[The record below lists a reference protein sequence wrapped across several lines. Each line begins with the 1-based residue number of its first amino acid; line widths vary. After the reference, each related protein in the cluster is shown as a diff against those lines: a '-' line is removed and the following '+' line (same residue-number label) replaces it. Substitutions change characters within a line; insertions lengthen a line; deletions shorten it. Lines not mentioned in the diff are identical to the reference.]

1 MTSPR
6 FLVGIDLGTTNTVVA
21 FCEITDNLEQSN
33 VTLFDI
39 DQLIGPGEV
48 VRKPLLPSFRYH
60 PADGQISPSDL
71 ILPWESVRTEGDID
85 NVIVGEWARELGA
98 KVEGRQVSS
107 AKSWLSHQAVDRR
120 SEILPWAGAADV
132 EKVSPVTASASYLN
146 HIRQSW
152 NYRHPS
158 NKLEDQDVVVTVP
171 ASFDETAR
179 KLTLEAAEQA
189 GLGKIVLLEEPQAV
203 CYDWYARHQ
212 HTASEEL
219 KTLPLI
225 LVCDVGGGT
234 TDLSLIEA
242 KFDSDELALDRIG
255 VGEHLMLGGDNL
267 DLALAH
273 LAEQRFS
280 QSKKLNA
287 ANLTKL
293 IQQTRKAKE
302 NLLSA
307 NAPDEVKITMLGSG
321 SKLLGGTKS
330 VQLSKQEVHQIALDG
345 FFPLSGFE
353 EVPDKRRS
361 AVVEFGL
368 PYVADPAV
376 SKHIAEFLTQ
386 HQQVSY
392 AALNRANK
400 LNLESNQ
407 DLESNQ
413 NLESNQYLENGEGTE
428 KPAIPVG
435 LLLNGGVFNSE
446 LVTERITQLL
456 ENWKGTPIT
465 VLDNP
470 HPDWSVALGAVAF
483 GKARRGAQLKIGGGA
498 ARSYFLHLPEKNK
511 MGKALCLLA
520 KGTEEGHEIRLSGR
534 RFSLTLGEPVKFNL
548 LTSTH
553 DSFGNTN
560 SGSNA
565 SIQNGMMVDVD
576 PDIFAPLPPYIST
589 LESEGATLQANQK
602 ERVEVQLACQLTEVG
617 TLKMECV
624 STEDDST
631 ENDSKR
637 WKLEFEVR
645 NQQADDQENS
655 SFHPN
660 LEECKTLIS
669 RIYSGNKKSAE
680 GKEIKTLPKD
690 LERKLGKREEWDFA
704 TLRQLFDAFSQG
716 RKRRRRSEQHEK
728 NWLRLAGFS
737 MRPGFGDP
745 TDSWR
750 IEQIW
755 SLYQQSIQF
764 KNHQG
769 WTDWWVFW
777 RRVAGGLSQEQQET
791 ILADIAKYLHPGAMK
806 NPQSA
811 KAAQDMGY
819 ESMVRLSASLENLD
833 VEDKVLLATWYLS
846 KAMNHNQFEQAHWWA
861 LGRLASR
868 TPLYGSQHNAIPR
881 EQIEQWLP
889 KLLEL
894 NWQKEQMIA
903 FAVVMMCRKTGD
915 RLFDVSD
922 DYREQVRSKLK
933 QSKVPESWISLV
945 EEVKEL
951 SESESKRVFGDAL
964 PSGLTLISS

>member
-1 MTSPR
+1 MASPR

-21 FCEITDNLEQSN
+21 YCEITDNLEQSE
-33 VTLFDI
+33 VSLFDI

-60 PADGQISPSDL
+60 PSIGQISPSDL
-71 ILPWESVRTEGDID
+71 TLPWENEPVSGDIS

-107 AKSWLSHQAVDRR
+107 AKSWLSHQAVDR
-120 SEILPWAGAADV
+120 SSDILPWAGAQDV
-132 EKVSPVTASASYLN
+132 DKVSPVIASASYLN
-146 HIRQSW
+146 HIRQAW

-179 KLTLEAAEQA
+179 KLTLEAAELA
-189 GLGKIVLLEEPQAV
+189 GLKKIVLLEEPQAV

-212 HTASEEL
+212 QTAADEL
-219 KTLPLI
+219 KELPLI

-242 KFDSDELALDRIG
+242 SFSSQDELALDRIG

-273 LAEQRFS
+273 LAESRFN
-280 QSKKLNA
+280 QSKKLTA
-287 ANLTKL
+287 ASLTKL

-307 NAPDEVKITMLGSG
+307 SAPEEVKITMLGSG

-330 VQLSKQEVHQIALDG
+330 IGLSKQEVHQIALDG
-345 FFPLSGFE
+345 FFPLSDFS

-376 SKHIAEFLTQ
+376 SKHVAEFLTQ
-386 HQQVSY
+386 HQQVSR
-392 AALNRANK
+392 AALG
-400 LNLESNQ
+400 LE
-407 DLESNQ
+407 DDKQ
-413 NLESNQYLENGEGTE
+413 N
-428 KPAIPVG
+428 AIPVG

-446 LVTERITQLL
+446 LVTERVTTLL
-456 ENWKGTPIT
+456 SDWRGAPVT

-498 ARSYFLHLPEKNK
+498 ARSYFLHLQEKNK

-534 RFSLTLGEPVKFNL
+534 RFSLTLGEPVRFNL

-553 DSFGNTN
+553 DTLTNNT
-560 SGSNA
+560 A
-565 SIQNGMMVDVD
+565 IQNGVMVDVD
-576 PDIFAPLPPYIST
+576 PDLFAPLPPYITT
-589 LESEGATLQANQK
+589 LEGEGAELKANQK

-624 STEDDST
+624 SAED
-631 ENDSKR
+631 DSKR
-637 WKLEFEVR
+637 WELEFEVR
-645 NQQADDQENS
+645 NKQTDDSEQVKL
-655 SFHPN
+655 HPKLN
-660 LEECKTLIS
+660 ECKELIA
-669 RIYSGNKKSAE
+669 RLYSGNKKSAE
-680 GKEIKTLPKD
+680 SKEIKTLAKD
-690 LERKLGKREEWDFA
+690 LEKKLGKRDEWDFT
-704 TLRQLFDAFSQG
+704 TLRQLFDTFAQG

-728 NWLRLAGFS
+728 NWLRLAGFAL
-737 MRPGFGDP
+737 RPGFGDP

-750 IEQIW
+750 IEQVW
-755 SLYQQSIQF
+755 GLYQQNIQF

-777 RRVAGGLSQEQQET
+777 RRIAGGLSQEQQET

-819 ESMVRLSASLENLD
+819 ESMVRLSASLEHLE
-833 VEDKVLLATWYLS
+833 VEDKVLLATWFLS
-846 KAMNHNQFEQAHWWA
+846 KAINHNQFEQAHWWA
-861 LGRLASR
+861 MGRLASR
-868 TPLYGSQHNAIPR
+868 TPLYGSQHNVIPR
-881 EQIEQWLP
+881 EQAEQWLP
-889 KLLEL
+889 KLLEQ
-894 NWQKEQMIA
+894 NWQKEPMIA
-903 FAVVMMCRKTGD
+903 FAAVMICRKTGD
-915 RLFDVSD
+915 RLFDISD
-922 DYREQVRSKLK
+922 DYREQVLTKLK
-933 QSKVPESWISLV
+933 QSKVPESWVSLV

-951 SESESKRVFGDAL
+951 SESESKRIFGDAL
-964 PSGLTLISS
+964 PSGLTLVNN

>member
-1 MTSPR
+1 MASPR

-21 FCEITDNLEQSN
+21 YCEITDNLEQSE
-33 VTLFDI
+33 VSLFDI

-60 PADGQISPSDL
+60 PAIGQISPSDL
-71 ILPWESVRTEGDID
+71 TLPWENEPVSGDIS

-107 AKSWLSHQAVDRR
+107 AKSWLSHQAVDR
-120 SEILPWAGAADV
+120 SSDILPWAGAQDV
-132 EKVSPVTASASYLN
+132 DKVSPVIASASYLN
-146 HIRQSW
+146 HIRQAW

-179 KLTLEAAEQA
+179 KLTLEAAELA
-189 GLGKIVLLEEPQAV
+189 GLKKIVLLEEPQAV

-212 HTASEEL
+212 QTAADEL
-219 KTLPLI
+219 KELPLI

-242 KFDSDELALDRIG
+242 SFSSQNELALDRIG

-273 LAEQRFS
+273 LAESRFN
-280 QSKKLNA
+280 QSKKLTA
-287 ANLTKL
+287 ASLTKL

-307 NAPDEVKITMLGSG
+307 SAPEEVKITMLGSG

-330 VQLSKQEVHQIALDG
+330 IGLSKQEVHQIALDG
-345 FFPLSGFE
+345 FFPLSDFS

-376 SKHIAEFLTQ
+376 SKHVAEFLTQ
-386 HQQVSY
+386 HQQVSR
-392 AALNRANK
+392 AALGIEDDK
-400 LNLESNQ
+400 
-407 DLESNQ
+407 Q
-413 NLESNQYLENGEGTE
+413 N
-428 KPAIPVG
+428 AIPVG

-446 LVTERITQLL
+446 LVTERVTTLL
-456 ENWKGTPIT
+456 SDWRGAPVT

-483 GKARRGAQLKIGGGA
+483 GKARRGAQLRIGGGA
-498 ARSYFLHLPEKNK
+498 ARSYFLHLQEKNK

-534 RFSLTLGEPVKFNL
+534 RFSLTLGEPVRFNL

-553 DSFGNTN
+553 DTLTNNT
-560 SGSNA
+560 A
-565 SIQNGMMVDVD
+565 IQNGVMVDVD
-576 PDIFAPLPPYIST
+576 PDLFAPLPPYITT
-589 LESEGATLQANQK
+589 LEGEGAELQANQK

-624 STEDDST
+624 SAED
-631 ENDSKR
+631 DSKR
-637 WKLEFEVR
+637 WELEFEVR
-645 NQQADDQENS
+645 NKQTDDSEQVKL
-655 SFHPN
+655 HPKLN
-660 LEECKTLIS
+660 ECKELIA
-669 RIYSGNKKSAE
+669 RLYSGNKKSAE
-680 GKEIKTLPKD
+680 SKEIKTLAKD
-690 LERKLGKREEWDFA
+690 LEKKLGKRDEWDFT
-704 TLRQLFDAFSQG
+704 TLRQLFDTFAQG

-728 NWLRLAGFS
+728 NWLRLAGFAL
-737 MRPGFGDP
+737 RPGFGDP

-750 IEQIW
+750 IEQVW
-755 SLYQQSIQF
+755 GLYQQNIQF

-777 RRVAGGLSQEQQET
+777 RRIAGGLSQEQQET

-819 ESMVRLSASLENLD
+819 ESMVRLAASLEHLE
-833 VEDKVLLATWYLS
+833 VEDKVLLATWFLS
-846 KAMNHNQFEQAHWWA
+846 KAINHNQFEQAHWWA
-861 LGRLASR
+861 MGRLASR
-868 TPLYGSQHNAIPR
+868 TPLYGSQHNVIPR
-881 EQIEQWLP
+881 EQAEQWLP
-889 KLLEL
+889 KLLEQ
-894 NWQKEQMIA
+894 NWQKEPMIA
-903 FAVVMMCRKTGD
+903 FAAVMICRKTGD
-915 RLFDVSD
+915 RLFDISD
-922 DYREQVRSKLK
+922 DYREQVLTKLK
-933 QSKVPESWISLV
+933 QSKVPESWVSLV

-951 SESESKRVFGDAL
+951 SESESKRIFGDAL
-964 PSGLTLISS
+964 PSGLTLVNN

>member
-1 MTSPR
+1 MASPR

-21 FCEITDNLEQSN
+21 YCEITDNLEQSK
-33 VTLFDI
+33 VSLFDI

-60 PADGQISPSDL
+60 PAQGQISSSDL
-71 ILPWESVRTEGDID
+71 TLPWESQPVSGDIK

-107 AKSWLSHQAVDRR
+107 AKSWLSHQAVDR
-120 SEILPWAGAADV
+120 SSDILPWAGAQDV
-132 EKVSPVTASASYLN
+132 DKVSPVIASASYLN
-146 HIRQSW
+146 HIRQAW

-179 KLTLEAAEQA
+179 KLTLEAAELA
-189 GLGKIVLLEEPQAV
+189 GLKKIVLLEEPQAV

-212 HTASEEL
+212 QTAADEL
-219 KTLPLI
+219 KDLPLI

-242 KFDSDELALDRIG
+242 KFKQSNDSESELALDRIG

-273 LAEQRFS
+273 LAESRFN
-280 QSKKLNA
+280 QNKKLTA
-287 ANLTKL
+287 ASLTKL

-302 NLLSA
+302 NLLSS
-307 NAPDEVKITMLGSG
+307 NAPEEVKITMLGSG

-330 VQLSKQEVHQIALDG
+330 IALSKQEVHQIALDG
-345 FFPLSGFE
+345 FFPLSEFN

-376 SKHIAEFLTQ
+376 SKHVAEFLTQ
-386 HQQVSY
+386 HQQVSRS
-392 AALNRANK
+392 ALGIEDEK
-400 LNLESNQ
+400 
-407 DLESNQ
+407 Q
-413 NLESNQYLENGEGTE
+413 N
-428 KPAIPVG
+428 AIPVG
-435 LLLNGGVFNSE
+435 LLLNGGVFNSD
-446 LVTERITQLL
+446 LVTERVTTLL
-456 ENWKGTPIT
+456 SDWRGAPVT

-498 ARSYFLHLPEKNK
+498 ARSYFLHLQEKNK

-534 RFSLTLGEPVKFNL
+534 RFSLTLGEPVRFNL

-553 DSFGNTN
+553 DTLTNNT
-560 SGSNA
+560 A
-565 SIQNGMMVDVD
+565 IQNGVMVDVD
-576 PDIFAPLPPYIST
+576 PDLFVPLPPYITT
-589 LESEGATLQANQK
+589 LEGEGAELHANQK

-624 STEDDST
+624 SAEDDT
-631 ENDSKR
+631 KR
-637 WKLEFEVR
+637 WALEFEVR
-645 NQQADDQENS
+645 NKQADDNEDVQL
-655 SFHPN
+655 HPKLN
-660 LEECKTLIS
+660 ECKELVA
-669 RIYSGNKKSAE
+669 RLYSGNKKSADS
-680 GKEIKTLPKD
+680 KEIKTLAKD
-690 LERKLGKREEWDFA
+690 LEKKLGKRDEWDFT
-704 TLRQLFDAFSQG
+704 TLRQLFDVFAQG

-728 NWLRLAGFS
+728 NWLRLAGFAL
-737 MRPGFGDP
+737 RPGFGDP

-755 SLYQQSIQF
+755 GLYQQNIQF

-777 RRVAGGLSQEQQET
+777 RRIAGGLNQEQQET

-819 ESMVRLSASLENLD
+819 ESMVRLSASLENLE
-833 VEDKVLLATWYLS
+833 VEDKVLLATWFLS
-846 KAMNHNQFEQAHWWA
+846 KAINHNQFQQAHWWA
-861 LGRLASR
+861 MGRLASR
-868 TPLYGSQHNAIPR
+868 TPLYGSQHSVIPR
-881 EQIEQWLP
+881 EQAEQWLP
-889 KLLEL
+889 KLLEQ
-894 NWQKEQMIA
+894 NWQKEPMIA
-903 FAVVMMCRKTGD
+903 FAAVMICRKTGD
-915 RLFDVSD
+915 RLFDISD
-922 DYREQVRSKLK
+922 DYREQVLAKLK
-933 QSKVPESWISLV
+933 QSKVPESWVSLV

-951 SESESKRVFGDAL
+951 SDSESKRVFGDAL
-964 PSGLTLISS
+964 PSGLTLVHH

>member
-1 MTSPR
+1 MASPR

-21 FCEITDNLEQSN
+21 YCEITDNLEQSE
-33 VTLFDI
+33 VSLFDI

-60 PADGQISPSDL
+60 PAVGQISPSDL
-71 ILPWESVRTEGDID
+71 TLPWDNEPVAGDIN

-107 AKSWLSHQAVDRR
+107 AKSWLSHQAVNRNSD
-120 SEILPWAGAADV
+120 ILPWAGAQDV
-132 EKVSPVTASASYLN
+132 DKVSPVIASASYLN
-146 HIRQSW
+146 HIRQAW

-179 KLTLEAAEQA
+179 KLTLEAAELA
-189 GLGKIVLLEEPQAV
+189 GLKKIVLLEEPQAV

-212 HTASEEL
+212 QTAADEL
-219 KTLPLI
+219 KDLPLI

-242 KFDSDELALDRIG
+242 KFTHDDLALDRIG

-273 LAEQRFS
+273 LAESRFS
-280 QSKKLNA
+280 QNKKLTA
-287 ANLTKL
+287 ASLTKL

-302 NLLSA
+302 NLLSTS
-307 NAPDEVKITMLGSG
+307 APDEVKITMLGSG

-330 VQLSKQEVHQIALDG
+330 IALSKQEVHQIALDG
-345 FFPLSGFE
+345 FFPLSDFS

-376 SKHIAEFLTQ
+376 SKHVAEFLTQ
-386 HQQVSY
+386 HQQVSR
-392 AALNRANK
+392 AALGIEDDK
-400 LNLESNQ
+400 
-407 DLESNQ
+407 Q
-413 NLESNQYLENGEGTE
+413 N
-428 KPAIPVG
+428 AIPVG
-435 LLLNGGVFNSE
+435 LLLNGGVFNSD
-446 LVTERITQLL
+446 LVTERVTTLL
-456 ENWKGTPIT
+456 SDWRGAPVT

-498 ARSYFLHLPEKNK
+498 ARSYFLHLQEKNNL
-511 MGKALCLLA
+511 GKALCLLA

-534 RFSLTLGEPVKFNL
+534 RFSLTLGEPVRFNL

-553 DSFGNTN
+553 DTLTNNT
-560 SGSNA
+560 A
-565 SIQNGMMVDVD
+565 IQNGVMVDVD
-576 PDIFAPLPPYIST
+576 PDLFAPLPPYITT
-589 LESEGATLQANQK
+589 LEGKGAELQANQK

-624 STEDDST
+624 SAED
-631 ENDSKR
+631 DSKR
-637 WKLEFEVR
+637 WELEFEVR
-645 NQQADDQENS
+645 NKQTDDSEQVKL
-655 SFHPN
+655 HPKLN
-660 LEECKTLIS
+660 ECKELIA
-669 RIYSGNKKSAE
+669 RLYSGNKKSAE
-680 GKEIKTLPKD
+680 GNEIKTLAKD
-690 LERKLGKREEWDFA
+690 LEKKLGKRDEWEFT
-704 TLRQLFDAFSQG
+704 TLRQLFDTFAQG

-728 NWLRLAGFS
+728 NWLRLAGFAL
-737 MRPGFGDP
+737 RPGFGDP

-750 IEQIW
+750 IEQVW
-755 SLYQQSIQF
+755 GLYQQNIQF

-777 RRVAGGLSQEQQET
+777 RRIAGGLSQEQQET

-811 KAAQDMGY
+811 KAAQEMGY
-819 ESMVRLSASLENLD
+819 ESMVRLSASLEHLE
-833 VEDKVLLATWYLS
+833 VEDKVLLATWFLS
-846 KAMNHNQFEQAHWWA
+846 KAINQNQFEQAHWWA
-861 LGRLASR
+861 MGRLASR
-868 TPLYGSQHNAIPR
+868 TPLYGSQHNVIPR
-881 EQIEQWLP
+881 EQAEQWLP
-889 KLLEL
+889 KLLEQ
-894 NWQKEQMIA
+894 NWLKEPMIA
-903 FAVVMMCRKTGD
+903 FAAVMICRKTGD
-915 RLFDVSD
+915 RLFDISD
-922 DYREQVRSKLK
+922 DYREQVLTKLK
-933 QSKVPESWISLV
+933 QSKVPESWVSLV

-964 PSGLTLISS
+964 PSGLTLVHH

>member
-1 MTSPR
+1 MASPR

-21 FCEITDNLEQSN
+21 YCEITDNLEQSE
-33 VTLFDI
+33 VSLFDI

-60 PADGQISPSDL
+60 PAVGQISPSDL
-71 ILPWESVRTEGDID
+71 TLPWDNEPVAGDIN

-107 AKSWLSHQAVDRR
+107 AKSWLSHQAVDRN
-120 SEILPWAGAADV
+120 SDILPWAGAQDV
-132 EKVSPVTASASYLN
+132 DKVSPVIASASYLN
-146 HIRQSW
+146 HIRQAW

-179 KLTLEAAEQA
+179 KLTLEAAELA
-189 GLGKIVLLEEPQAV
+189 GLKKIVLLEEPQAV

-212 HTASEEL
+212 QTAANEL
-219 KTLPLI
+219 KDLPLI

-242 KFDSDELALDRIG
+242 KFTHDDLALDRIG

-273 LAEQRFS
+273 LAESRFS
-280 QSKKLNA
+280 QNKKLTA
-287 ANLTKL
+287 ASLTKL

-302 NLLSA
+302 NLLSTS
-307 NAPDEVKITMLGSG
+307 APDEVKITMLGSG

-330 VQLSKQEVHQIALDG
+330 IALSKQEVHQIALDG
-345 FFPLSGFE
+345 FFPLSDFS

-376 SKHIAEFLTQ
+376 SKHVAEFLTQ
-386 HQQVSY
+386 HQQVSR
-392 AALNRANK
+392 AALGIEDDK
-400 LNLESNQ
+400 
-407 DLESNQ
+407 Q
-413 NLESNQYLENGEGTE
+413 N
-428 KPAIPVG
+428 AIPVG
-435 LLLNGGVFNSE
+435 LLLNGGVFNSD
-446 LVTERITQLL
+446 LVTERVTTLL
-456 ENWKGTPIT
+456 SDWRGAPVT

-498 ARSYFLHLPEKNK
+498 ARSYFLHLQEKNK

-534 RFSLTLGEPVKFNL
+534 RFSLTLGEPVRFNL

-553 DSFGNTN
+553 DTLTNNT
-560 SGSNA
+560 A
-565 SIQNGMMVDVD
+565 IQNGVMVDVD
-576 PDIFAPLPPYIST
+576 PDLFAPLPPYITT
-589 LESEGATLQANQK
+589 LEGEGAELQANQK
-602 ERVEVQLACQLTEVG
+602 ERIEVQLACQLTEVG

-624 STEDDST
+624 SAEDDK
-631 ENDSKR
+631 KR
-637 WKLEFEVR
+637 WELEFEVR
-645 NQQADDQENS
+645 NKQTDDSEQVNL
-655 SFHPN
+655 HPKLN
-660 LEECKTLIS
+660 ECKELIA
-669 RIYSGNKKSAE
+669 RLYSGNKKSAE
-680 GKEIKTLPKD
+680 GNEIKTLAKD
-690 LERKLGKREEWDFA
+690 LEKKLGKRDEWDFT
-704 TLRQLFDAFSQG
+704 TLRQLFDTFAQG

-728 NWLRLAGFS
+728 NWLRLAGFAL
-737 MRPGFGDP
+737 RPGFGDP

-750 IEQIW
+750 IEQVW
-755 SLYQQSIQF
+755 GLYQQNIQF

-777 RRVAGGLSQEQQET
+777 RRIAGGLSQEQQET

-811 KAAQDMGY
+811 KAAQEMGY
-819 ESMVRLSASLENLD
+819 ESMVRLSASLEHLE
-833 VEDKVLLATWYLS
+833 VEDKVLLATWFLS
-846 KAMNHNQFEQAHWWA
+846 KAINQNQFEQAHWWA
-861 LGRLASR
+861 MGRLASR
-868 TPLYGSQHNAIPR
+868 TPLYGSQHNVIPR
-881 EQIEQWLP
+881 EQAEQWLP
-889 KLLEL
+889 KLLEQ
-894 NWQKEQMIA
+894 NWLKEPMIA
-903 FAVVMMCRKTGD
+903 FAAVMICRKTGD
-915 RLFDVSD
+915 RLFDISD
-922 DYREQVRSKLK
+922 DYREQVLTKLK
-933 QSKVPESWISLV
+933 QSKVPESWVSLV

-964 PSGLTLISS
+964 PSGLTLVHH

>member
-1 MTSPR
+1 MASPR

-21 FCEITDNLEQSN
+21 YCEITDNLEQSE
-33 VTLFDI
+33 VSLFDI

-60 PADGQISPSDL
+60 PAVGQISPSDL
-71 ILPWESVRTEGDID
+71 TLPWDNEPVAGDIN

-107 AKSWLSHQAVDRR
+107 AKSWLSHQAVDRN
-120 SEILPWAGAADV
+120 SDILPWAGAQDV
-132 EKVSPVTASASYLN
+132 DKVSPVIASASYLN
-146 HIRQSW
+146 HIRQAW

-179 KLTLEAAEQA
+179 KLTLEAAELA
-189 GLGKIVLLEEPQAV
+189 GLKKIVLLEEPQAV

-212 HTASEEL
+212 QTAADEL
-219 KTLPLI
+219 KDLPLI

-242 KFDSDELALDRIG
+242 KFTNSDLALDRIG

-273 LAEQRFS
+273 LAESRFN
-280 QSKKLNA
+280 QNKKLTA
-287 ANLTKL
+287 ASLTKL

-307 NAPDEVKITMLGSG
+307 SAPDEVKITMLGSG

-330 VQLSKQEVHQIALDG
+330 IALSKQEVHQIALDG
-345 FFPLSGFE
+345 FFPLSDFS

-376 SKHIAEFLTQ
+376 SKHVAEFLTQ
-386 HQQVSY
+386 HQQVSR
-392 AALNRANK
+392 AALGIEDDK
-400 LNLESNQ
+400 
-407 DLESNQ
+407 Q
-413 NLESNQYLENGEGTE
+413 N
-428 KPAIPVG
+428 AIPVG
-435 LLLNGGVFNSE
+435 LLLNGGVFNSD
-446 LVTERITQLL
+446 LVTERVTTLL
-456 ENWKGTPIT
+456 SDWRGAPVT

-483 GKARRGAQLKIGGGA
+483 GKARRGTQLKIGGGA
-498 ARSYFLHLPEKNK
+498 ARSYFLHLQEKNK

-534 RFSLTLGEPVKFNL
+534 RFSLTLGEPVRFNL

-553 DSFGNTN
+553 DTLTNNT
-560 SGSNA
+560 A
-565 SIQNGMMVDVD
+565 IQNGVMVDVD
-576 PDIFAPLPPYIST
+576 PDLFAPLPPYITT
-589 LESEGATLQANQK
+589 LEGEGAELQANQK

-624 STEDDST
+624 SAED
-631 ENDSKR
+631 DSKR
-637 WKLEFEVR
+637 WELEFEVR
-645 NQQADDQENS
+645 NKQTDDSEQVKL
-655 SFHPN
+655 HPKLN
-660 LEECKTLIS
+660 ECKELIA
-669 RIYSGNKKSAE
+669 RLYSGNKKSAE
-680 GKEIKTLPKD
+680 GKEIKTLAKD
-690 LERKLGKREEWDFA
+690 LEKKLGKRDEWDFT
-704 TLRQLFDAFSQG
+704 TLRQLFDTFAQG

-728 NWLRLAGFS
+728 NWLRLAGFAL
-737 MRPGFGDP
+737 RPGFGDP

-750 IEQIW
+750 IEQVW
-755 SLYQQSIQF
+755 GLYQQNIQF

-777 RRVAGGLSQEQQET
+777 RRIAGGLSQEQQET

-811 KAAQDMGY
+811 KAAQEMGY
-819 ESMVRLSASLENLD
+819 ESMVRLSASLEHLE
-833 VEDKVLLATWYLS
+833 VEDKVLLATWFLS
-846 KAMNHNQFEQAHWWA
+846 KAINQNQFEQAHWWA
-861 LGRLASR
+861 MGRLASR
-868 TPLYGSQHNAIPR
+868 TPLYGSQHNVIPR
-881 EQIEQWLP
+881 EQAEQWLP
-889 KLLEL
+889 KLLEQ
-894 NWQKEQMIA
+894 NWLKEPMIA
-903 FAVVMMCRKTGD
+903 FAAVMICRKTGD
-915 RLFDVSD
+915 RLFDISD
-922 DYREQVRSKLK
+922 DYREQVLTKLK
-933 QSKVPESWISLV
+933 QSKVPESWVSLV

-964 PSGLTLISS
+964 PSGLTLVHH

>member
-1 MTSPR
+1 MASPR

-21 FCEITDNLEQSN
+21 YCEITDNLEQSE
-33 VTLFDI
+33 VSLFDI

-60 PADGQISPSDL
+60 PAVGQISPSDL
-71 ILPWESVRTEGDID
+71 TLPWDNEPVAGDIN

-107 AKSWLSHQAVDRR
+107 AKSWLSHQAVDRN
-120 SEILPWAGAADV
+120 SDILPWAGAQDV
-132 EKVSPVTASASYLN
+132 DKVSPVIASASYLN
-146 HIRQSW
+146 HIRQAW

-179 KLTLEAAEQA
+179 KLTLEAAELA
-189 GLGKIVLLEEPQAV
+189 GLKKIVLLEEPQAV

-212 HTASEEL
+212 QTAADEL
-219 KTLPLI
+219 KDLPLI

-242 KFDSDELALDRIG
+242 KFTYDDLALDRIG

-273 LAEQRFS
+273 LAESRFS
-280 QSKKLNA
+280 QNKKLTA
-287 ANLTKL
+287 ASLTKL

-302 NLLSA
+302 NLLSTS
-307 NAPDEVKITMLGSG
+307 APDEVKITMLGSG

-330 VQLSKQEVHQIALDG
+330 IALSKQEVHQIALDG
-345 FFPLSGFE
+345 FFPLSDFS

-376 SKHIAEFLTQ
+376 SKHVAEFLTQ
-386 HQQVSY
+386 HQQVSR
-392 AALNRANK
+392 AALGIEDDKHN
-400 LNLESNQ
+400 
-407 DLESNQ
+407 
-413 NLESNQYLENGEGTE
+413 
-428 KPAIPVG
+428 AIPVG
-435 LLLNGGVFNSE
+435 LLLNGGVFNSA
-446 LVTERITQLL
+446 LVTERVTTLL
-456 ENWKGTPIT
+456 SDWRGAPVT

-483 GKARRGAQLKIGGGA
+483 GKARRGAQLKIGGGV
-498 ARSYFLHLPEKNK
+498 ARSYFLHLQEKNK

-534 RFSLTLGEPVKFNL
+534 RFSLTLGEPVRFNL

-553 DSFGNTN
+553 DTLTNNT
-560 SGSNA
+560 A
-565 SIQNGMMVDVD
+565 IQNGVMIDVD
-576 PDIFAPLPPYIST
+576 PDLFAPLPPYITT
-589 LESEGATLQANQK
+589 LEGEGAELQANQK

-624 STEDDST
+624 SAEDDK
-631 ENDSKR
+631 KR
-637 WKLEFEVR
+637 WELEFEVR
-645 NQQADDQENS
+645 NKQADDGEEIQL
-655 SFHPN
+655 HPRLN
-660 LEECKTLIS
+660 ECKELIA
-669 RIYSGNKKSAE
+669 RLYSGNKKSAE
-680 GKEIKTLPKD
+680 GKEIKTLAKD
-690 LERKLGKREEWDFA
+690 LEKKLGKRDEWDFT
-704 TLRQLFDAFSQG
+704 TLRQLFDTFAQG

-728 NWLRLAGFS
+728 NWLRLAGFAL
-737 MRPGFGDP
+737 RPGFGDP

-750 IEQIW
+750 IEQVW
-755 SLYQQSIQF
+755 GLYQQNIQF

-777 RRVAGGLSQEQQET
+777 RRIAGGLSQEQQET

-811 KAAQDMGY
+811 KAAQEMGY
-819 ESMVRLSASLENLD
+819 ESMVRLSASLEHLE
-833 VEDKVLLATWYLS
+833 VEDKVLLATWFLS
-846 KAMNHNQFEQAHWWA
+846 KAINQNQFEQAHWWA
-861 LGRLASR
+861 MGRLASR
-868 TPLYGSQHNAIPR
+868 TPLYGSQHNVIPR
-881 EQIEQWLP
+881 EQAEQWLP
-889 KLLEL
+889 KLLEQ
-894 NWQKEQMIA
+894 NWLKEPMIA
-903 FAVVMMCRKTGD
+903 FAAVMICRKTGD
-915 RLFDVSD
+915 RLFDISD
-922 DYREQVRSKLK
+922 DYREQVLTKLK
-933 QSKVPESWISLV
+933 QSKVPESWVSLV

-964 PSGLTLISS
+964 PSGLTLVHH

>member
-1 MTSPR
+1 MASPR

-21 FCEITDNLEQSN
+21 YCEITDNLEQSE
-33 VTLFDI
+33 VSLFDI

-60 PADGQISPSDL
+60 PAVGQISPSDL
-71 ILPWESVRTEGDID
+71 TLPWENEPVSGDIS

-107 AKSWLSHQAVDRR
+107 AKSWLSHQAVDR
-120 SEILPWAGAADV
+120 SSDILPWAGAQDV
-132 EKVSPVTASASYLN
+132 DKVSPVIASASYLN
-146 HIRQSW
+146 HIRQAW

-179 KLTLEAAEQA
+179 KLTLEAAELA
-189 GLGKIVLLEEPQAV
+189 GLKKIVLLEEPQAV

-212 HTASEEL
+212 QTAADEL
-219 KTLPLI
+219 KELPLI

-242 KFDSDELALDRIG
+242 SFSSQNELALDRIG

-273 LAEQRFS
+273 LAESRFN
-280 QSKKLNA
+280 QSKKLTA
-287 ANLTKL
+287 ASLTKL

-307 NAPDEVKITMLGSG
+307 NAPEEVKITMLGSG

-330 VQLSKQEVHQIALDG
+330 IGLSKQEVHQIALDG
-345 FFPLSGFE
+345 FFPLSDFS

-376 SKHIAEFLTQ
+376 SKHVAEFLTT
-386 HQQVSY
+386 HQQVSR
-392 AALNRANK
+392 AALGIEDDK
-400 LNLESNQ
+400 
-407 DLESNQ
+407 Q
-413 NLESNQYLENGEGTE
+413 N
-428 KPAIPVG
+428 AIPVG

-446 LVTERITQLL
+446 LVTERVTTLL
-456 ENWKGTPIT
+456 SDWRGAPVT

-498 ARSYFLHLPEKNK
+498 ARSYFLHLQEKNK

-534 RFSLTLGEPVKFNL
+534 RFSLTLGEPVRFNL

-553 DSFGNTN
+553 DNLTNNT
-560 SGSNA
+560 A
-565 SIQNGMMVDVD
+565 IQNGVMVDVD
-576 PDIFAPLPPYIST
+576 PDLFAPLPPYITT
-589 LESEGATLQANQK
+589 LEGEGAELQANQK

-624 STEDDST
+624 SAED
-631 ENDSKR
+631 DSKR
-637 WKLEFEVR
+637 WELEFEVR
-645 NQQADDQENS
+645 NKQTDDSEQVKL
-655 SFHPN
+655 HPKLN
-660 LEECKTLIS
+660 ECKELIA
-669 RIYSGNKKSAE
+669 RLYSGNKKSAE
-680 GKEIKTLPKD
+680 SKEIKTLAKD
-690 LERKLGKREEWDFA
+690 LEKKLGKRDEWDFT
-704 TLRQLFDAFSQG
+704 TLRQLFDTFAQG

-728 NWLRLAGFS
+728 NWLRLAGFAL
-737 MRPGFGDP
+737 RPGFGDP

-750 IEQIW
+750 IEQVW
-755 SLYQQSIQF
+755 GLYQQNIQF

-777 RRVAGGLSQEQQET
+777 RRIAGGLSQEQQET

-819 ESMVRLSASLENLD
+819 ESMVRLSASLEHLE
-833 VEDKVLLATWYLS
+833 VEDKVLLATWFLS
-846 KAMNHNQFEQAHWWA
+846 KAINHNQFEQAHWWA
-861 LGRLASR
+861 MGRLASR
-868 TPLYGSQHNAIPR
+868 TPLYGSQHNVIPR
-881 EQIEQWLP
+881 EQAEQWLP
-889 KLLEL
+889 KLLEQ
-894 NWQKEQMIA
+894 NWQKEPMIA
-903 FAVVMMCRKTGD
+903 FAAVMICRKTGD
-915 RLFDVSD
+915 RLFDISD
-922 DYREQVRSKLK
+922 DYREQVLTKLK
-933 QSKVPESWISLV
+933 QSKVPESWVSLV

-951 SESESKRVFGDAL
+951 SESESKRIFGDAL
-964 PSGLTLISS
+964 PSGLTLVNN

>member
-1 MTSPR
+1 MASPR

-21 FCEITDNLEQSN
+21 YCEITDNLEQSE
-33 VTLFDI
+33 VSLFDI

-60 PADGQISPSDL
+60 PAVGQISPSDL
-71 ILPWESVRTEGDID
+71 TLPWENEPVSGDIS

-107 AKSWLSHQAVDRR
+107 AKSWLSHQAVDR
-120 SEILPWAGAADV
+120 SSDILPWAGAQDV
-132 EKVSPVTASASYLN
+132 DKVSPVIASASYLN
-146 HIRQSW
+146 HIRQAW

-179 KLTLEAAEQA
+179 KLTLEAAELA
-189 GLGKIVLLEEPQAV
+189 GLKKIVLLEEPQAV

-212 HTASEEL
+212 QTAADEL
-219 KTLPLI
+219 KELPLI

-242 KFDSDELALDRIG
+242 SFSSQDELALDRIG

-273 LAEQRFS
+273 LAESRLSQNKGE
-280 QSKKLNA
+280 QSKKLTA
-287 ANLTKL
+287 ASLTKL

-307 NAPDEVKITMLGSG
+307 SAPEEVKITMLGSG

-330 VQLSKQEVHQIALDG
+330 IGLSKQEVHQIALDG
-345 FFPLSGFE
+345 FFPLSDFS

-376 SKHIAEFLTQ
+376 SKHVAEFLTQ
-386 HQQVSY
+386 HQQVAR
-392 AALNRANK
+392 AALGIEDDK
-400 LNLESNQ
+400 
-407 DLESNQ
+407 Q
-413 NLESNQYLENGEGTE
+413 N
-428 KPAIPVG
+428 AIPVG

-446 LVTERITQLL
+446 LVTERVTTLL
-456 ENWKGTPIT
+456 SDWRGAPVT

-483 GKARRGAQLKIGGGA
+483 SKARRGAQLKIGGGA
-498 ARSYFLHLPEKNK
+498 ARSYFLHLQEKNK

-520 KGTEEGHEIRLSGR
+520 KGTEEGDEIRLSGR
-534 RFSLTLGEPVKFNL
+534 RFSLTLGEPVRFNL

-553 DSFGNTN
+553 DTLTNNT
-560 SGSNA
+560 A
-565 SIQNGMMVDVD
+565 IQNGVMVDVD
-576 PDIFAPLPPYIST
+576 PDLFAPLPPYITT
-589 LESEGATLQANQK
+589 LEGEGAELQANQK

-624 STEDDST
+624 SAED
-631 ENDSKR
+631 DSKR
-637 WKLEFEVR
+637 WELEFEVR
-645 NQQADDQENS
+645 NKQTDDSEQVKL
-655 SFHPN
+655 HPKLN
-660 LEECKTLIS
+660 ECKELIA
-669 RIYSGNKKSAE
+669 RLYSGNKKSAE
-680 GKEIKTLPKD
+680 SKEIKTLAKD
-690 LERKLGKREEWDFA
+690 LEKKLGKRDEWDFT
-704 TLRQLFDAFSQG
+704 TLRQLFDTFAQG

-728 NWLRLAGFS
+728 NWLRLAGFAL
-737 MRPGFGDP
+737 RPGFGDP

-750 IEQIW
+750 IEQVW
-755 SLYQQSIQF
+755 GLYQQNIQF

-777 RRVAGGLSQEQQET
+777 RRIAGGLSQEQQET
-791 ILADIAKYLHPGAMK
+791 ILADIAKYLHPSAMK

-819 ESMVRLSASLENLD
+819 ESMVRLAASLEHLE
-833 VEDKVLLATWYLS
+833 VEDKVLLATWFLS
-846 KAMNHNQFEQAHWWA
+846 KAINHNQFEQAHWWA
-861 LGRLASR
+861 MGRLASR
-868 TPLYGSQHNAIPR
+868 TPLYGSQHNVIPR
-881 EQIEQWLP
+881 EQAEQWLP
-889 KLLEL
+889 KLLEQ
-894 NWQKEQMIA
+894 NWQKEPMIA
-903 FAVVMMCRKTGD
+903 FAAVMICRKTGD
-915 RLFDVSD
+915 RLFDISD
-922 DYREQVRSKLK
+922 DYREQVLTKLK
-933 QSKVPESWISLV
+933 QSKVPESWVSLV

-951 SESESKRVFGDAL
+951 SESESKRIFGDAL
-964 PSGLTLISS
+964 PSGLTLVNN

>member
-1 MTSPR
+1 MASPR

-21 FCEITDNLEQSN
+21 YCEITDNLEQSE
-33 VTLFDI
+33 VSLFDI

-60 PADGQISPSDL
+60 PAVGQISPSDL
-71 ILPWESVRTEGDID
+71 TLPWDNEPVAGDIN

-107 AKSWLSHQAVDRR
+107 AKSWLSHQAVDRN
-120 SEILPWAGAADV
+120 SDILPWAGAQDV
-132 EKVSPVTASASYLN
+132 DKVSPVIASASYLN
-146 HIRQSW
+146 HIRQAW

-179 KLTLEAAEQA
+179 KLTLEAAELA
-189 GLGKIVLLEEPQAV
+189 GLKKIVLLEEPQAV

-212 HTASEEL
+212 QTAANEL
-219 KTLPLI
+219 KDLPLI

-242 KFDSDELALDRIG
+242 KFTHDDLALDRIG

-273 LAEQRFS
+273 LAESRFS
-280 QSKKLNA
+280 QNKKLTA
-287 ANLTKL
+287 ASLTKL

-302 NLLSA
+302 NLLSTS
-307 NAPDEVKITMLGSG
+307 APDEVKITMLGSG

-330 VQLSKQEVHQIALDG
+330 IALSKQEAHQIALDG
-345 FFPLSGFE
+345 FFPLSDFS

-376 SKHIAEFLTQ
+376 SKHVAEFLTQ
-386 HQQVSY
+386 HQQVSR
-392 AALNRANK
+392 AALGIEDDK
-400 LNLESNQ
+400 
-407 DLESNQ
+407 Q
-413 NLESNQYLENGEGTE
+413 N
-428 KPAIPVG
+428 AIPVG
-435 LLLNGGVFNSE
+435 LLLNGGVFNSD
-446 LVTERITQLL
+446 LVTERVTTLL
-456 ENWKGTPIT
+456 SDWRGAPVT

-498 ARSYFLHLPEKNK
+498 ARSYFLHLQEKNK

-534 RFSLTLGEPVKFNL
+534 RFSLTLGEPVRFNL

-553 DSFGNTN
+553 DTLTNNT
-560 SGSNA
+560 A
-565 SIQNGMMVDVD
+565 IQNGVMVDVD
-576 PDIFAPLPPYIST
+576 PDLFAPLPPYITT
-589 LESEGATLQANQK
+589 LEGEGAELQANQK

-624 STEDDST
+624 SAED
-631 ENDSKR
+631 DSKR
-637 WKLEFEVR
+637 WELEFEVR
-645 NQQADDQENS
+645 NKQTDDSEQVKL
-655 SFHPN
+655 HPKLN
-660 LEECKTLIS
+660 ECKELIA
-669 RIYSGNKKSAE
+669 RLYSGNKKSAE
-680 GKEIKTLPKD
+680 GNEIKTLAKD
-690 LERKLGKREEWDFA
+690 LEKKLGKRDEWDFT
-704 TLRQLFDAFSQG
+704 TLRQLFDTFAQG

-728 NWLRLAGFS
+728 NWLRLAGFAL
-737 MRPGFGDP
+737 RPGFGDP

-750 IEQIW
+750 IEQVW
-755 SLYQQSIQF
+755 GLYQQNIQF

-777 RRVAGGLSQEQQET
+777 RRIAGGLSQEQQET

-806 NPQSA
+806 NPQST
-811 KAAQDMGY
+811 KAAQEMGY
-819 ESMVRLSASLENLD
+819 ESMVRLSASLEHLE
-833 VEDKVLLATWYLS
+833 VEDKVLLATWFLS
-846 KAMNHNQFEQAHWWA
+846 KAINQNQFEQAHWWA
-861 LGRLASR
+861 MGRLASR
-868 TPLYGSQHNAIPR
+868 TPLYGSQHNVIPR
-881 EQIEQWLP
+881 EQAEQWLP
-889 KLLEL
+889 KLLEQ
-894 NWQKEQMIA
+894 NWLKEPMIA
-903 FAVVMMCRKTGD
+903 FAAVMICRKTGD
-915 RLFDVSD
+915 RLFDISD
-922 DYREQVRSKLK
+922 DYREQVLTKLK
-933 QSKVPESWISLV
+933 QSKVPESWVSLV

-964 PSGLTLISS
+964 PSGLTLVHH

>member
-1 MTSPR
+1 MASPR

-21 FCEITDNLEQSN
+21 YCEITDNLEQSE
-33 VTLFDI
+33 VSLFDI

-60 PADGQISPSDL
+60 PAVGQISPSDL
-71 ILPWESVRTEGDID
+71 TLPWENEPVSGDIS

-107 AKSWLSHQAVDRR
+107 AKSWLSHQAVDR
-120 SEILPWAGAADV
+120 SSDILPWAGAQDV
-132 EKVSPVTASASYLN
+132 DKVSPVIASASYLN
-146 HIRQSW
+146 HIRQAW

-179 KLTLEAAEQA
+179 KLTLEAAELA
-189 GLGKIVLLEEPQAV
+189 GLKKIVLLEEPQAV

-212 HTASEEL
+212 QTAADEL
-219 KTLPLI
+219 KELPLI

-242 KFDSDELALDRIG
+242 SFSSQDELALDRIG

-273 LAEQRFS
+273 LAESRFN
-280 QSKKLNA
+280 QSKKLTA
-287 ANLTKL
+287 ASLTKL

-307 NAPDEVKITMLGSG
+307 NAPEEVKITMLGSG

-330 VQLSKQEVHQIALDG
+330 IGLSKQEVHQIALDG
-345 FFPLSGFE
+345 FFPLSDFS

-376 SKHIAEFLTQ
+376 SKHVAEFLTQ
-386 HQQVSY
+386 HQQVAR
-392 AALNRANK
+392 AALGIEDDK
-400 LNLESNQ
+400 
-407 DLESNQ
+407 Q
-413 NLESNQYLENGEGTE
+413 N
-428 KPAIPVG
+428 AIPVG

-446 LVTERITQLL
+446 LVTERVTTLL
-456 ENWKGTPIT
+456 SDWRGAPVT

-498 ARSYFLHLPEKNK
+498 ARSYFLHLQEKNR

-534 RFSLTLGEPVKFNL
+534 RFSLTLGEPVRFNL

-553 DSFGNTN
+553 DTLTNNT
-560 SGSNA
+560 A
-565 SIQNGMMVDVD
+565 IQNGVMVDVD
-576 PDIFAPLPPYIST
+576 PDLFAPLPPYITT
-589 LESEGATLQANQK
+589 LEGEGAELQANQK

-624 STEDDST
+624 SAED
-631 ENDSKR
+631 DSKR
-637 WKLEFEVR
+637 WELEFEVR
-645 NQQADDQENS
+645 NKQTDDSEQVKL
-655 SFHPN
+655 HPKLN
-660 LEECKTLIS
+660 ECKELIA
-669 RIYSGNKKSAE
+669 RLYSGNKKSAE
-680 GKEIKTLPKD
+680 SKEIKTLAKD
-690 LERKLGKREEWDFA
+690 LEKKLGKRDEWDFT
-704 TLRQLFDAFSQG
+704 TLRQLFDTFAQG

-728 NWLRLAGFS
+728 NWLRLAGFAL
-737 MRPGFGDP
+737 RPGFGDP

-750 IEQIW
+750 IEQVW
-755 SLYQQSIQF
+755 SLYQQNIQF

-777 RRVAGGLSQEQQET
+777 RRIAGGLSQEQQET

-819 ESMVRLSASLENLD
+819 ESMVRLSASLEHLE
-833 VEDKVLLATWYLS
+833 VEDKVLLATWFLS
-846 KAMNHNQFEQAHWWA
+846 KAINHNQFEQAHWWA
-861 LGRLASR
+861 MGRLASR
-868 TPLYGSQHNAIPR
+868 TPLYGSQHNVVPR
-881 EQIEQWLP
+881 EQAEQWLP
-889 KLLEL
+889 KLLEQ
-894 NWQKEQMIA
+894 NWQKEPMIA
-903 FAVVMMCRKTGD
+903 FAAVMICRKTGD
-915 RLFDVSD
+915 RLFDISD
-922 DYREQVRSKLK
+922 DYREQVLAKLK
-933 QSKVPESWISLV
+933 QSKVPESWVSLV

-951 SESESKRVFGDAL
+951 SESESKRIFGDAL
-964 PSGLTLISS
+964 PSGLTLVNN

>member
-1 MTSPR
+1 MASPR

-21 FCEITDNLEQSN
+21 YCEITDNLEQSE
-33 VTLFDI
+33 VSLFDI

-60 PADGQISPSDL
+60 PAVGQISPSDL
-71 ILPWESVRTEGDID
+71 TLPWENEPVSGDIS

-107 AKSWLSHQAVDRR
+107 AKSWLSHQAVDR
-120 SEILPWAGAADV
+120 SSDILPWAGAQDV
-132 EKVSPVTASASYLN
+132 DKVSPVIASASYLN
-146 HIRQSW
+146 HIRQAW

-179 KLTLEAAEQA
+179 KLTLEAAELA
-189 GLGKIVLLEEPQAV
+189 GLKKIVLLEEPQAV

-212 HTASEEL
+212 QTAANEL
-219 KTLPLI
+219 KELPLI

-242 KFDSDELALDRIG
+242 SFSSQDELALDRIG

-273 LAEQRFS
+273 LAESRLSQNKGE
-280 QSKKLNA
+280 QSKKLTA
-287 ANLTKL
+287 ASLTKL

-307 NAPDEVKITMLGSG
+307 SAPEEVKITMLGSG

-330 VQLSKQEVHQIALDG
+330 IGLSKQEVHQIALDG
-345 FFPLSGFE
+345 FFPLSDFS

-376 SKHIAEFLTQ
+376 SKHVAEFLTQ
-386 HQQVSY
+386 HQQVAR
-392 AALNRANK
+392 AALGIEDDK
-400 LNLESNQ
+400 
-407 DLESNQ
+407 Q
-413 NLESNQYLENGEGTE
+413 N
-428 KPAIPVG
+428 AIPVG

-446 LVTERITQLL
+446 LVTERVTTLL
-456 ENWKGTPIT
+456 SDWRGAPVT

-498 ARSYFLHLPEKNK
+498 ARSYFLHLQEKNK

-534 RFSLTLGEPVKFNL
+534 RFSLTLGEPVRFNL

-553 DSFGNTN
+553 DTLTNNT
-560 SGSNA
+560 A
-565 SIQNGMMVDVD
+565 IQNGVMVDVD
-576 PDIFAPLPPYIST
+576 PDLFAPLPPYITT
-589 LESEGATLQANQK
+589 LEGEGAELKANQK

-624 STEDDST
+624 SAED
-631 ENDSKR
+631 DSKR
-637 WKLEFEVR
+637 WELEFEVR
-645 NQQADDQENS
+645 NKQTDDSEQVKL
-655 SFHPN
+655 HPKLN
-660 LEECKTLIS
+660 ECKELIA
-669 RIYSGNKKSAE
+669 RLYSGNKKSAE
-680 GKEIKTLPKD
+680 SKEIKTLAKD
-690 LERKLGKREEWDFA
+690 LEKKLGKRDEWDFT
-704 TLRQLFDAFSQG
+704 TLRQLFDTFAQG

-728 NWLRLAGFS
+728 NWLRLAGFAL
-737 MRPGFGDP
+737 RPGFGDP

-750 IEQIW
+750 IEQVW
-755 SLYQQSIQF
+755 GLYQQNIQF

-777 RRVAGGLSQEQQET
+777 RRIAGGLSQEQQET

-819 ESMVRLSASLENLD
+819 ESMVRLSASLEHLE
-833 VEDKVLLATWYLS
+833 VEDKVLLATWFLS
-846 KAMNHNQFEQAHWWA
+846 KAINHNQFEQAHWWA
-861 LGRLASR
+861 MGRLASR
-868 TPLYGSQHNAIPR
+868 TPLYGSQHNVIPR
-881 EQIEQWLP
+881 EQAEQWLP
-889 KLLEL
+889 KLLEQ
-894 NWQKEQMIA
+894 NWQKEPMIA
-903 FAVVMMCRKTGD
+903 FAAVMICRKTGD
-915 RLFDVSD
+915 RLFDISD
-922 DYREQVRSKLK
+922 DYREQVLTKLK
-933 QSKVPESWISLV
+933 QSKVPESWVSLV

-951 SESESKRVFGDAL
+951 SESESKRIFGDAL
-964 PSGLTLISS
+964 PSGLTLVNN

>member
-1 MTSPR
+1 MASPR

-21 FCEITDNLEQSN
+21 YCEITDNLEQSE
-33 VTLFDI
+33 VSLFDI

-60 PADGQISPSDL
+60 PAVGQISPSDL
-71 ILPWESVRTEGDID
+71 TLPWDNEPVAGDIN

-107 AKSWLSHQAVDRR
+107 AKSWLSHQAVDRN
-120 SEILPWAGAADV
+120 SDILPWAGAQDV
-132 EKVSPVTASASYLN
+132 DKVSPVIASASYLN
-146 HIRQSW
+146 HIRQAW

-179 KLTLEAAEQA
+179 KLTLEAAELA
-189 GLGKIVLLEEPQAV
+189 GLKKIVLLEEPQAV

-212 HTASEEL
+212 QTAADEL
-219 KTLPLI
+219 KDLPLI

-242 KFDSDELALDRIG
+242 KFTHDDLALDRIG

-273 LAEQRFS
+273 LAESRFS
-280 QSKKLNA
+280 QNKKLTA
-287 ANLTKL
+287 ASLTKL

-307 NAPDEVKITMLGSG
+307 NAPEEIKITMLGSG

-330 VQLSKQEVHQIALDG
+330 IALSKQEVHQIALDG
-345 FFPLSGFE
+345 FFPLSDFS

-376 SKHIAEFLTQ
+376 SKHVAEFLTQ
-386 HQQVSY
+386 HQQVSRS
-392 AALNRANK
+392 ALGIEDDK
-400 LNLESNQ
+400 
-407 DLESNQ
+407 Q
-413 NLESNQYLENGEGTE
+413 N
-428 KPAIPVG
+428 AIPVG
-435 LLLNGGVFNSE
+435 LLLNGGVFNSD
-446 LVTERITQLL
+446 LVTERVTTLL
-456 ENWKGTPIT
+456 SDWRGAPVT

-498 ARSYFLHLPEKNK
+498 ARSYFLHLQEKNK

-534 RFSLTLGEPVKFNL
+534 RFSLTLGEPVRFNL

-553 DSFGNTN
+553 DTLTNNT
-560 SGSNA
+560 A
-565 SIQNGMMVDVD
+565 IQNGVMVDVD
-576 PDIFAPLPPYIST
+576 PDLFAPLPPYITT
-589 LESEGATLQANQK
+589 LEGEGAELQANQK

-624 STEDDST
+624 SAEDDK
-631 ENDSKR
+631 KR
-637 WKLEFEVR
+637 WELEFEVR
-645 NQQADDQENS
+645 NKQADDGEEIQL
-655 SFHPN
+655 HPRLN
-660 LEECKTLIS
+660 ECKELIA
-669 RIYSGNKKSAE
+669 RLYSGNKKSAE
-680 GKEIKTLPKD
+680 GKEIKTLAKD
-690 LERKLGKREEWDFA
+690 LEKKLGKRDEWDFT
-704 TLRQLFDAFSQG
+704 TLRQLFDTFAQG

-728 NWLRLAGFS
+728 NWLRLAGFAL
-737 MRPGFGDP
+737 RPGFGDP

-750 IEQIW
+750 IEQVW
-755 SLYQQSIQF
+755 GLYQQNIQF

-777 RRVAGGLSQEQQET
+777 RRIAGGLSQEQQET

-811 KAAQDMGY
+811 KAAQEMGY
-819 ESMVRLSASLENLD
+819 ESMVRLSASLEHLE
-833 VEDKVLLATWYLS
+833 VEDKVLLATWFLS
-846 KAMNHNQFEQAHWWA
+846 KAINQNQFEQAHWWA
-861 LGRLASR
+861 MGRLASR
-868 TPLYGSQHNAIPR
+868 TPLYGSQHNVIPR
-881 EQIEQWLP
+881 EQAEQWLP
-889 KLLEL
+889 KLLEQ
-894 NWQKEQMIA
+894 NWLKEPMIA
-903 FAVVMMCRKTGD
+903 FAAVMICRKTGD
-915 RLFDVSD
+915 RLFDISD
-922 DYREQVRSKLK
+922 DYREQVLTKLK
-933 QSKVPESWISLV
+933 QSKVPESWVSLV

-964 PSGLTLISS
+964 PSGLTLVHH

>member
-1 MTSPR
+1 MASPR

-21 FCEITDNLEQSN
+21 YCEITDNLEQSE
-33 VTLFDI
+33 VSLFDI

-60 PADGQISPSDL
+60 PAVGQISPSDL
-71 ILPWESVRTEGDID
+71 TLPWDNEPVAGDIN

-107 AKSWLSHQAVDRR
+107 AKSWLSHQAVDRN
-120 SEILPWAGAADV
+120 SDILPWAGAQDV
-132 EKVSPVTASASYLN
+132 DKVSPVIASASYLN
-146 HIRQSW
+146 HIRQAW

-179 KLTLEAAEQA
+179 KLTLEAAELA
-189 GLGKIVLLEEPQAV
+189 GLKKIVLLEEPQAV

-212 HTASEEL
+212 QTAANEL
-219 KTLPLI
+219 KDLPLI

-242 KFDSDELALDRIG
+242 KFTHDDLALDLIG

-273 LAEQRFS
+273 LAESRFS
-280 QSKKLNA
+280 QNKKLTA
-287 ANLTKL
+287 ASLTRL

-302 NLLSA
+302 NLLSTS
-307 NAPDEVKITMLGSG
+307 APDEVKITMLGSG

-330 VQLSKQEVHQIALDG
+330 IALSKQEVHQIALDG
-345 FFPLSGFE
+345 FFPLSDFS

-376 SKHIAEFLTQ
+376 SKHVAEFLTQ
-386 HQQVSY
+386 HQQVSR
-392 AALNRANK
+392 AALGIEDDK
-400 LNLESNQ
+400 
-407 DLESNQ
+407 Q
-413 NLESNQYLENGEGTE
+413 N
-428 KPAIPVG
+428 AIPVG
-435 LLLNGGVFNSE
+435 LLLNGGVFNSD
-446 LVTERITQLL
+446 LVTERVTTLL
-456 ENWKGTPIT
+456 SDWRGAPVT

-498 ARSYFLHLPEKNK
+498 ARSYFLHLQEKNK

-534 RFSLTLGEPVKFNL
+534 RFSLTLGEPVRFNL

-553 DSFGNTN
+553 DTLTNNT
-560 SGSNA
+560 A
-565 SIQNGMMVDVD
+565 IQNGVMVDVD
-576 PDIFAPLPPYIST
+576 PDLFAPLPPYITT
-589 LESEGATLQANQK
+589 LEGEGAELQANQK

-624 STEDDST
+624 SAED
-631 ENDSKR
+631 DSKR
-637 WKLEFEVR
+637 WELEFEVR
-645 NQQADDQENS
+645 NKQTDDSEQVKL
-655 SFHPN
+655 HPKLN
-660 LEECKTLIS
+660 ECKELIA
-669 RIYSGNKKSAE
+669 RLYSGNKKSAE
-680 GKEIKTLPKD
+680 GNEIKTLAKD
-690 LERKLGKREEWDFA
+690 LEKKLGKRDEWDFT
-704 TLRQLFDAFSQG
+704 TLRQLFDTFAQG

-728 NWLRLAGFS
+728 NWLRLAGFAL
-737 MRPGFGDP
+737 RPGFGDP

-750 IEQIW
+750 IEQVW
-755 SLYQQSIQF
+755 GLYQQNIQF

-777 RRVAGGLSQEQQET
+777 RRIAGGLSQEQQET

-811 KAAQDMGY
+811 KAAQEMGY
-819 ESMVRLSASLENLD
+819 ESMVRLSASLEHLE
-833 VEDKVLLATWYLS
+833 VEDKVLLATWFLS
-846 KAMNHNQFEQAHWWA
+846 KAINQNQFEQAHWWA
-861 LGRLASR
+861 MGRLASR
-868 TPLYGSQHNAIPR
+868 TPLYGSQHNVIPR
-881 EQIEQWLP
+881 EQAEQWLP
-889 KLLEL
+889 KLLEQ
-894 NWQKEQMIA
+894 NWLKEPMIA
-903 FAVVMMCRKTGD
+903 FAAVMICRKTGD
-915 RLFDVSD
+915 RLFDISD
-922 DYREQVRSKLK
+922 DYREQVLTKLK
-933 QSKVPESWISLV
+933 QSKVPESWVSLV

-951 SESESKRVFGDAL
+951 SEGESKRVFGDAL
-964 PSGLTLISS
+964 PSGLTLVHH

>member
-1 MTSPR
+1 MASPR

-21 FCEITDNLEQSN
+21 YCEITDNLEQSE
-33 VTLFDI
+33 VSLFDI

-60 PADGQISPSDL
+60 PAVGQISPSDL
-71 ILPWESVRTEGDID
+71 TLPWENEPVSGDIS

-107 AKSWLSHQAVDRR
+107 AKSWLSHQAVDR
-120 SEILPWAGAADV
+120 SSDILPWAGAQDV
-132 EKVSPVTASASYLN
+132 DKVSPVIASASYLN
-146 HIRQSW
+146 HIRQAW

-179 KLTLEAAEQA
+179 KLTLEAAELA
-189 GLGKIVLLEEPQAV
+189 GLKKIVLLEEPQAV

-212 HTASEEL
+212 QTAADEL
-219 KTLPLI
+219 KELPLI

-242 KFDSDELALDRIG
+242 SFSSQDELALDRVG

-267 DLALAH
+267 DLSLAH
-273 LAEQRFS
+273 LAESRFN
-280 QSKKLNA
+280 QSKKLTA
-287 ANLTKL
+287 ASLTKL

-307 NAPDEVKITMLGSG
+307 SAPEEVKITMLGSG

-330 VQLSKQEVHQIALDG
+330 IGLSKQEVHQIALDG
-345 FFPLSGFE
+345 FFPLSDFS

-376 SKHIAEFLTQ
+376 SKHVAEFLTQ
-386 HQQVSY
+386 HQQVAR
-392 AALNRANK
+392 AALGIEDDK
-400 LNLESNQ
+400 
-407 DLESNQ
+407 Q
-413 NLESNQYLENGEGTE
+413 N
-428 KPAIPVG
+428 AIPVG

-446 LVTERITQLL
+446 LVTERVTTLL
-456 ENWKGTPIT
+456 SDWRGAPVT

-498 ARSYFLHLPEKNK
+498 ARSYFLHLQEKNK

-534 RFSLTLGEPVKFNL
+534 RFSLTLGEPVRFNL

-553 DSFGNTN
+553 DTLTNNT
-560 SGSNA
+560 A
-565 SIQNGMMVDVD
+565 IQNGVMVDVD
-576 PDIFAPLPPYIST
+576 PDLFAPLPPYITT
-589 LESEGATLQANQK
+589 LEGEGAELQANQK

-624 STEDDST
+624 SAED
-631 ENDSKR
+631 DSKR
-637 WKLEFEVR
+637 WELEFEVR
-645 NQQADDQENS
+645 NKQTDDSEQVKL
-655 SFHPN
+655 HPKLN
-660 LEECKTLIS
+660 ECKELIA
-669 RIYSGNKKSAE
+669 RLYSGNKKSAE
-680 GKEIKTLPKD
+680 SKEIKTLAKD
-690 LERKLGKREEWDFA
+690 LEKKLGKRDEWDFT
-704 TLRQLFDAFSQG
+704 TLRQLFDTFAQG

-728 NWLRLAGFS
+728 NWLRLAGFAL
-737 MRPGFGDP
+737 RPGFGDP

-750 IEQIW
+750 IEQVW
-755 SLYQQSIQF
+755 GLYQQNIQF

-777 RRVAGGLSQEQQET
+777 RRIAGGLSQEQQET

-819 ESMVRLSASLENLD
+819 ESMVRLAASLEHLE
-833 VEDKVLLATWYLS
+833 VEDKVLLATWFLS
-846 KAMNHNQFEQAHWWA
+846 KAINQNQFEQAHWWA

-868 TPLYGSQHNAIPR
+868 TPLYGSQHNVIPR
-881 EQIEQWLP
+881 EQAEQWLP
-889 KLLEL
+889 KLLEQ
-894 NWQKEQMIA
+894 NWQKEPMIA
-903 FAVVMMCRKTGD
+903 FAAVMICRKTGD
-915 RLFDVSD
+915 RLFDISD
-922 DYREQVRSKLK
+922 DYREQVLAKLK

-951 SESESKRVFGDAL
+951 SESESKRIFGDAL
-964 PSGLTLISS
+964 PSGLTLVNN

>member
-1 MTSPR
+1 MASPR

-21 FCEITDNLEQSN
+21 YCEITDNLEQSE
-33 VTLFDI
+33 VSLFDI

-60 PADGQISPSDL
+60 PAVGQISPSDL
-71 ILPWESVRTEGDID
+71 TLPWENEPVSGDIS

-107 AKSWLSHQAVDRR
+107 AKSWLSHQAVDR
-120 SEILPWAGAADV
+120 SSDILPWAGAQDV
-132 EKVSPVTASASYLN
+132 DKVSPVIASASYLN
-146 HIRQSW
+146 HIRQAW

-179 KLTLEAAEQA
+179 KLTLEAAELA
-189 GLGKIVLLEEPQAV
+189 GLKKIVLLEEPQAV

-212 HTASEEL
+212 QTAADEL
-219 KTLPLI
+219 KELPLI

-242 KFDSDELALDRIG
+242 SFSSQDELALDRIG

-273 LAEQRFS
+273 LAESRFN
-280 QSKKLNA
+280 QSKKLTA
-287 ANLTKL
+287 ASLTKL

-307 NAPDEVKITMLGSG
+307 SAPEEVKITMLGSG

-330 VQLSKQEVHQIALDG
+330 IGLSKQEVHQIALDG
-345 FFPLSGFE
+345 FFPLSDFS

-376 SKHIAEFLTQ
+376 SKHVAEFLTQ
-386 HQQVSY
+386 HQQVSR
-392 AALNRANK
+392 AALGIEDDK
-400 LNLESNQ
+400 
-407 DLESNQ
+407 Q
-413 NLESNQYLENGEGTE
+413 N
-428 KPAIPVG
+428 AIPVG

-446 LVTERITQLL
+446 LVTKRVTTLL
-456 ENWKGTPIT
+456 SDWRGAPVT

-483 GKARRGAQLKIGGGA
+483 GKARRGAQLRIGGGA
-498 ARSYFLHLPEKNK
+498 ARSYFLHLQEKNK

-534 RFSLTLGEPVKFNL
+534 RFSLTLGEPVRFNL

-553 DSFGNTN
+553 DTLTNNT
-560 SGSNA
+560 A
-565 SIQNGMMVDVD
+565 IQNGVMVDVD
-576 PDIFAPLPPYIST
+576 PDLFAPLPPYITT
-589 LESEGATLQANQK
+589 LEGEGAELQANQK

-624 STEDDST
+624 SAED
-631 ENDSKR
+631 DSKR
-637 WKLEFEVR
+637 WELEFEVR
-645 NQQADDQENS
+645 NKQTDDSEQVKL
-655 SFHPN
+655 HPKLN
-660 LEECKTLIS
+660 ECKELIA
-669 RIYSGNKKSAE
+669 RLYSGNKKSAE
-680 GKEIKTLPKD
+680 SKEIKTLAKD
-690 LERKLGKREEWDFA
+690 LEKKLGKRDEWDFT
-704 TLRQLFDAFSQG
+704 TLRQLFDTFAQG

-728 NWLRLAGFS
+728 NWLRLAGFAL
-737 MRPGFGDP
+737 RPGFGDP

-750 IEQIW
+750 IEQVW
-755 SLYQQSIQF
+755 GLYQQNIQF

-777 RRVAGGLSQEQQET
+777 RRIAGGLSQEQQET

-819 ESMVRLSASLENLD
+819 ESMVRLSASLEHLE
-833 VEDKVLLATWYLS
+833 VEDKVLLATWFLS
-846 KAMNHNQFEQAHWWA
+846 KAINHNQFEQAHWWA
-861 LGRLASR
+861 MGRLASR
-868 TPLYGSQHNAIPR
+868 TPLYGSQHNVIPR
-881 EQIEQWLP
+881 EQAEQWLP
-889 KLLEL
+889 KLLEQ
-894 NWQKEQMIA
+894 NWQKEPMIA
-903 FAVVMMCRKTGD
+903 FAAVMICRKTGD
-915 RLFDVSD
+915 RLFDISD
-922 DYREQVRSKLK
+922 DYREQVLTKLK
-933 QSKVPESWISLV
+933 QSKVPESWVSLV

-951 SESESKRVFGDAL
+951 SESESKRIFGDAL
-964 PSGLTLISS
+964 PSGLTLVNN

>member
-1 MTSPR
+1 MASPR

-21 FCEITDNLEQSN
+21 YCEITDNLEQSE
-33 VTLFDI
+33 VSLFDI

-60 PADGQISPSDL
+60 PAVGQISPSDL
-71 ILPWESVRTEGDID
+71 TLPWENEPVFGDIS

-107 AKSWLSHQAVDRR
+107 AKSWLSHQAVDR
-120 SEILPWAGAADV
+120 SSDILPWAGAQDV
-132 EKVSPVTASASYLN
+132 DKVSPVIASASYLN
-146 HIRQSW
+146 HIRQAW

-179 KLTLEAAEQA
+179 KLTLEAAELA
-189 GLGKIVLLEEPQAV
+189 GLKKIVLLEEPQAV

-212 HTASEEL
+212 QTAADEL
-219 KTLPLI
+219 KELPLI

-242 KFDSDELALDRIG
+242 SFSSQDELALDRIG

-273 LAEQRFS
+273 LAERRFN
-280 QSKKLNA
+280 QSKKLTA
-287 ANLTKL
+287 ASLTKL

-307 NAPDEVKITMLGSG
+307 NAPEEVKITMLGSG

-330 VQLSKQEVHQIALDG
+330 IGLSKQEVHQIALDG
-345 FFPLSGFE
+345 FFPLSDFS

-376 SKHIAEFLTQ
+376 SKHVAEFLTT
-386 HQQVSY
+386 HQQVSR
-392 AALNRANK
+392 AALGIEDDK
-400 LNLESNQ
+400 
-407 DLESNQ
+407 Q
-413 NLESNQYLENGEGTE
+413 N
-428 KPAIPVG
+428 AIPVG

-446 LVTERITQLL
+446 LVTERVTTLL
-456 ENWKGTPIT
+456 SDWRGAPVT

-498 ARSYFLHLPEKNK
+498 ARSYFLHLQEKNK

-534 RFSLTLGEPVKFNL
+534 RFSLTLGEPVRFNL

-553 DSFGNTN
+553 DTLTNNT
-560 SGSNA
+560 A
-565 SIQNGMMVDVD
+565 IQNGVMVDVD
-576 PDIFAPLPPYIST
+576 PDLFAPLPPYITT
-589 LESEGATLQANQK
+589 LEGEGAELQANQK

-624 STEDDST
+624 SAED
-631 ENDSKR
+631 DSKR
-637 WKLEFEVR
+637 WELEFEVR
-645 NQQADDQENS
+645 NKQTDDSEQVKL
-655 SFHPN
+655 HPKLN
-660 LEECKTLIS
+660 ECKELIA
-669 RIYSGNKKSAE
+669 RLYSGNKKSAE
-680 GKEIKTLPKD
+680 SKEIKTLAKD
-690 LERKLGKREEWDFA
+690 LEKKLGKRDEWDFT
-704 TLRQLFDAFSQG
+704 TLRQLFDTFAQG

-728 NWLRLAGFS
+728 NWLRLAGFAL
-737 MRPGFGDP
+737 RPGFGDP

-750 IEQIW
+750 IEQVW
-755 SLYQQSIQF
+755 GLYQQNIQF

-777 RRVAGGLSQEQQET
+777 RRIAGGLSQEQQET

-819 ESMVRLSASLENLD
+819 ESMVRLSASLEHLE
-833 VEDKVLLATWYLS
+833 VEDKVLLATWFLS
-846 KAMNHNQFEQAHWWA
+846 KAINHNQFEQAHWWA
-861 LGRLASR
+861 MGRLASR
-868 TPLYGSQHNAIPR
+868 TPLYGSQHNVVPR
-881 EQIEQWLP
+881 EQAEQWLP
-889 KLLEL
+889 KLLEQ
-894 NWQKEQMIA
+894 NWQKEPMIA
-903 FAVVMMCRKTGD
+903 FAAVMICRKTGD
-915 RLFDVSD
+915 RLFDISD
-922 DYREQVRSKLK
+922 DYREQVLAKLK
-933 QSKVPESWISLV
+933 QSKVPESWVSLV

-951 SESESKRVFGDAL
+951 SESESKRIFGDAL
-964 PSGLTLISS
+964 PSGLTLVNN

>member
-1 MTSPR
+1 MASPR

-21 FCEITDNLEQSN
+21 YCEITDNLEQSE
-33 VTLFDI
+33 VSLFDI

-60 PADGQISPSDL
+60 PAVGQISPSDL
-71 ILPWESVRTEGDID
+71 TLPWDNEPVAGDIN

-107 AKSWLSHQAVDRR
+107 AKSWLSHQAVDRN
-120 SEILPWAGAADV
+120 SDILPWAGAQDV
-132 EKVSPVTASASYLN
+132 DKVSPVIASASYLN
-146 HIRQSW
+146 HIRQAW

-179 KLTLEAAEQA
+179 KLTLEAAELA
-189 GLGKIVLLEEPQAV
+189 GLKKIVLLEEPQAV

-212 HTASEEL
+212 QTAADEL
-219 KTLPLI
+219 KDLPLI

-242 KFDSDELALDRIG
+242 KFTNSDLALDRIG

-273 LAEQRFS
+273 LAESRFN
-280 QSKKLNA
+280 QNKKLTA
-287 ANLTKL
+287 ASLTKL

-302 NLLSA
+302 NLLSTS
-307 NAPDEVKITMLGSG
+307 APDEVKITMLGSG

-330 VQLSKQEVHQIALDG
+330 IALSKQEVHQIALDG
-345 FFPLSGFE
+345 FFPLSDFS

-376 SKHIAEFLTQ
+376 SKHVAEFLTQ
-386 HQQVSY
+386 HQQVSR
-392 AALNRANK
+392 AALGIEDDK
-400 LNLESNQ
+400 
-407 DLESNQ
+407 Q
-413 NLESNQYLENGEGTE
+413 N
-428 KPAIPVG
+428 AIPVG
-435 LLLNGGVFNSE
+435 LLLNGGVFNSD
-446 LVTERITQLL
+446 LVTERVTTLL
-456 ENWKGTPIT
+456 SDWRGAPVT

-498 ARSYFLHLPEKNK
+498 ARSYFLHLQEKNK

-534 RFSLTLGEPVKFNL
+534 RFSLTLGEPVRFNL

-553 DSFGNTN
+553 DTLTNNT
-560 SGSNA
+560 A
-565 SIQNGMMVDVD
+565 IQNGVMVDVD
-576 PDIFAPLPPYIST
+576 PDLFAPLPPYITT
-589 LESEGATLQANQK
+589 LEGEGAELQANQK

-624 STEDDST
+624 SAED
-631 ENDSKR
+631 DSKR
-637 WKLEFEVR
+637 WELEFEVR
-645 NQQADDQENS
+645 NKQTDDSEQVKL
-655 SFHPN
+655 HPKLN
-660 LEECKTLIS
+660 ECKELIA
-669 RIYSGNKKSAE
+669 RLYSGNKKSAE
-680 GKEIKTLPKD
+680 GKEIKTLAKD
-690 LERKLGKREEWDFA
+690 LEKKLGKRDEWEFT
-704 TLRQLFDAFSQG
+704 TLRQLFDTFAQG

-728 NWLRLAGFS
+728 NWLRLAGFAL
-737 MRPGFGDP
+737 RPGFGDP

-750 IEQIW
+750 IEQVW
-755 SLYQQSIQF
+755 GLYQQNIQF

-777 RRVAGGLSQEQQET
+777 RRIAGGLSQEQQET

-811 KAAQDMGY
+811 KAAQEMGY
-819 ESMVRLSASLENLD
+819 ESMVRLSASLEHLE
-833 VEDKVLLATWYLS
+833 VEDKVLLATWFLS
-846 KAMNHNQFEQAHWWA
+846 KAINQNQFEQAHWWA
-861 LGRLASR
+861 MGRLASR
-868 TPLYGSQHNAIPR
+868 TPLYGSQHNVIPR
-881 EQIEQWLP
+881 EQAEQWLP
-889 KLLEL
+889 KLLEQ
-894 NWQKEQMIA
+894 NWLKEPMIA
-903 FAVVMMCRKTGD
+903 FAAVMICRKTGD
-915 RLFDVSD
+915 RLFDISD
-922 DYREQVRSKLK
+922 DYREQVLTKLK
-933 QSKVPESWISLV
+933 QSKVPESWVSLV

-964 PSGLTLISS
+964 PSGLTLVHH

>member
-1 MTSPR
+1 MASPR

-21 FCEITDNLEQSN
+21 YCEITDNLEQSE
-33 VTLFDI
+33 VSLFDI

-60 PADGQISPSDL
+60 PAVGQISPSDL
-71 ILPWESVRTEGDID
+71 TLPWDNEPVAGDVN

-107 AKSWLSHQAVDRR
+107 AKSWLSHQAVDRN
-120 SEILPWAGAADV
+120 SDILPWAGAQDV
-132 EKVSPVTASASYLN
+132 DKVSPVIASASYLN
-146 HIRQSW
+146 HIRQAW

-179 KLTLEAAEQA
+179 KLTLEAAELA
-189 GLGKIVLLEEPQAV
+189 GLKKIVLLEEPQAV

-212 HTASEEL
+212 QTAADEL
-219 KTLPLI
+219 KDLPLI

-242 KFDSDELALDRIG
+242 KFTHDDLALDRIG

-273 LAEQRFS
+273 LAESRFN
-280 QSKKLNA
+280 QNKKLTA
-287 ANLTKL
+287 ASLTKL

-302 NLLSA
+302 NLLSTS
-307 NAPDEVKITMLGSG
+307 APDEVKITMLGSG

-330 VQLSKQEVHQIALDG
+330 IALSKQEVHQIALDG
-345 FFPLSGFE
+345 FFPLSDFS

-376 SKHIAEFLTQ
+376 SKHVAEFLTQ
-386 HQQVSY
+386 HQQVSR
-392 AALNRANK
+392 AALGIEDDK
-400 LNLESNQ
+400 
-407 DLESNQ
+407 Q
-413 NLESNQYLENGEGTE
+413 N
-428 KPAIPVG
+428 AIPVG
-435 LLLNGGVFNSE
+435 LLLNGGVFNSD
-446 LVTERITQLL
+446 LVTERVTTLL
-456 ENWKGTPIT
+456 SDWRGAPVT

-498 ARSYFLHLPEKNK
+498 ARSYFLHLQEKNK

-534 RFSLTLGEPVKFNL
+534 RFSLTLGEPVRFNL

-553 DSFGNTN
+553 DTLTNNT
-560 SGSNA
+560 A
-565 SIQNGMMVDVD
+565 IQNGVMVDVD
-576 PDIFAPLPPYIST
+576 PDLFAPLPPYITT
-589 LESEGATLQANQK
+589 LEGEGAELQANQK

-624 STEDDST
+624 SAED
-631 ENDSKR
+631 DSKR
-637 WKLEFEVR
+637 WELEFEVR
-645 NQQADDQENS
+645 NKQTDDSEQVKL
-655 SFHPN
+655 HPKLN
-660 LEECKTLIS
+660 ECKELIA
-669 RIYSGNKKSAE
+669 RLYSGNKKSAE
-680 GKEIKTLPKD
+680 GNEIKTLAKD
-690 LERKLGKREEWDFA
+690 LEKKLGKRDEWDFT
-704 TLRQLFDAFSQG
+704 TLRQLFDTFAQG

-728 NWLRLAGFS
+728 NWLRLAGFAL
-737 MRPGFGDP
+737 RPGFGDP

-750 IEQIW
+750 IEQVW
-755 SLYQQSIQF
+755 GLYQQNIQF

-777 RRVAGGLSQEQQET
+777 RRIAGGLSQEQQET

-811 KAAQDMGY
+811 KAAQEMGY
-819 ESMVRLSASLENLD
+819 ESMVRLSASLEHLE
-833 VEDKVLLATWYLS
+833 VEDKVLLATWFLS
-846 KAMNHNQFEQAHWWA
+846 KAINQNQFEQAHWWA
-861 LGRLASR
+861 MGRLASR
-868 TPLYGSQHNAIPR
+868 TPLYGSQHNVIPR
-881 EQIEQWLP
+881 EQAEQWLP
-889 KLLEL
+889 KLLEQ
-894 NWQKEQMIA
+894 NWLKEPMIA
-903 FAVVMMCRKTGD
+903 FAAVMICRKTGD
-915 RLFDVSD
+915 RLFDISD
-922 DYREQVRSKLK
+922 DYREQVLTKLK
-933 QSKVPESWISLV
+933 QSKVPESWVSLV

-964 PSGLTLISS
+964 PSGLTLVHH

>member
-1 MTSPR
+1 MASPR

-21 FCEITDNLEQSN
+21 YCEITDNLEQSE
-33 VTLFDI
+33 VSLFDI

-60 PADGQISPSDL
+60 PAVGQISPSDL
-71 ILPWESVRTEGDID
+71 TLPWENEPVSGDIS

-107 AKSWLSHQAVDRR
+107 AKSWLSHQAVDR
-120 SEILPWAGAADV
+120 SSDILPWAGAQDV
-132 EKVSPVTASASYLN
+132 DKVSPVIASASYLN
-146 HIRQSW
+146 HIRQAW

-158 NKLEDQDVVVTVP
+158 NKIEDQDVVVTVP

-179 KLTLEAAEQA
+179 KLTLEAAQLA
-189 GLGKIVLLEEPQAV
+189 GLKKIVLLEEPQAV

-212 HTASEEL
+212 QTAADEL
-219 KTLPLI
+219 KELPLI

-242 KFDSDELALDRIG
+242 SFSSQDELALDRIG

-273 LAEQRFS
+273 LAESRFN
-280 QSKKLNA
+280 QSKKLTA
-287 ANLTKL
+287 ASLTKL

-307 NAPDEVKITMLGSG
+307 SAPEEVKITMLGSG

-330 VQLSKQEVHQIALDG
+330 IGLSKQEVHQIALDG
-345 FFPLSGFE
+345 FFPLSDFS

-376 SKHIAEFLTQ
+376 SKHVAEFLTQ
-386 HQQVSY
+386 HQQVAR
-392 AALNRANK
+392 AALRIEDDK
-400 LNLESNQ
+400 
-407 DLESNQ
+407 Q
-413 NLESNQYLENGEGTE
+413 N
-428 KPAIPVG
+428 AIPVG

-446 LVTERITQLL
+446 LVTERVTTLL
-456 ENWKGTPIT
+456 SDWRGAPVT

-498 ARSYFLHLPEKNK
+498 ARSYFLHLQEKNK

-534 RFSLTLGEPVKFNL
+534 RFSLTLGEPVRFNL

-553 DSFGNTN
+553 DTLTNNTV
-560 SGSNA
+560 
-565 SIQNGMMVDVD
+565 IQNGVMVDVD
-576 PDIFAPLPPYIST
+576 PDLFAPLPPYITT
-589 LESEGATLQANQK
+589 LEGEGAELQANQK

-624 STEDDST
+624 SAED
-631 ENDSKR
+631 DSKR
-637 WKLEFEVR
+637 WELEFEVR
-645 NQQADDQENS
+645 NKQTDDSEQVKL
-655 SFHPN
+655 HPKLN
-660 LEECKTLIS
+660 ECKELIA
-669 RIYSGNKKSAE
+669 RLYSGNKKSAE
-680 GKEIKTLPKD
+680 GKEIKTLAKD
-690 LERKLGKREEWDFA
+690 LEKKLGKRDEWDFT
-704 TLRQLFDAFSQG
+704 TLRQLFDTFAQG

-728 NWLRLAGFS
+728 NWLRLAGFAL
-737 MRPGFGDP
+737 RPGFGDP

-750 IEQIW
+750 IEQVW
-755 SLYQQSIQF
+755 GLYQQNIQF

-777 RRVAGGLSQEQQET
+777 RRIAGGLSQEQQET

-819 ESMVRLSASLENLD
+819 ESMVRLAASLEHLE
-833 VEDKVLLATWYLS
+833 VEDKVLLATWFLS
-846 KAMNHNQFEQAHWWA
+846 KAINQNQFEQAHWWA

-868 TPLYGSQHNAIPR
+868 TPLYGSQHNVIPR
-881 EQIEQWLP
+881 EQAEQWLP
-889 KLLEL
+889 KLLEQ
-894 NWQKEQMIA
+894 NWQKEPMIA
-903 FAVVMMCRKTGD
+903 FAAVMICRKTGD
-915 RLFDVSD
+915 RLFDISD
-922 DYREQVRSKLK
+922 DYREQVLAKLK

-951 SESESKRVFGDAL
+951 SESESKRIFGDAL
-964 PSGLTLISS
+964 PSGLTLVNN

>member
-1 MTSPR
+1 MASPR

-21 FCEITDNLEQSN
+21 YCEITDNLEQSE
-33 VTLFDI
+33 VSLFDI

-60 PADGQISPSDL
+60 PAVGQISPSDL
-71 ILPWESVRTEGDID
+71 TLPWDNEPVAGDIN

-107 AKSWLSHQAVDRR
+107 AKSWLSHQAVDRN
-120 SEILPWAGAADV
+120 SDILPWAGAQDV
-132 EKVSPVTASASYLN
+132 DKVSPVIASASYLN
-146 HIRQSW
+146 HIRQAW

-179 KLTLEAAEQA
+179 KLTLEAAKLA
-189 GLGKIVLLEEPQAV
+189 GLKKIVLLEEPQAV

-212 HTASEEL
+212 QTAADEL
-219 KTLPLI
+219 KDLPLI

-242 KFDSDELALDRIG
+242 KFTNSDLALDRIG

-273 LAEQRFS
+273 LAESRFS
-280 QSKKLNA
+280 QNKKLTA
-287 ANLTKL
+287 ASLTKL

-307 NAPDEVKITMLGSG
+307 SAPDEVKITMLGSG

-330 VQLSKQEVHQIALDG
+330 IALSKQEVHQIALDG
-345 FFPLSGFE
+345 FFPLSDFS

-376 SKHIAEFLTQ
+376 SKHVAEFLTQ
-386 HQQVSY
+386 HQQVSR
-392 AALNRANK
+392 AALGIEDDK
-400 LNLESNQ
+400 
-407 DLESNQ
+407 Q
-413 NLESNQYLENGEGTE
+413 N
-428 KPAIPVG
+428 AIPVG
-435 LLLNGGVFNSE
+435 LLLNGGVFNSD
-446 LVTERITQLL
+446 LVTERVTTLL
-456 ENWKGTPIT
+456 SDWRGAPVT

-498 ARSYFLHLPEKNK
+498 ARSYFLHLQEKNK

-534 RFSLTLGEPVKFNL
+534 RFSLTLGEPVRFNL

-553 DSFGNTN
+553 DTLTNNT
-560 SGSNA
+560 A
-565 SIQNGMMVDVD
+565 IQNGVMVDVD
-576 PDIFAPLPPYIST
+576 PDLFAPLPPYITT
-589 LESEGATLQANQK
+589 LEGEGAELQANQK

-624 STEDDST
+624 SAEDDK
-631 ENDSKR
+631 KR
-637 WKLEFEVR
+637 WELEFEVR
-645 NQQADDQENS
+645 NKQADDGEEIQL
-655 SFHPN
+655 HPRLN
-660 LEECKTLIS
+660 ECKELIA
-669 RIYSGNKKSAE
+669 RLYSGNKKSAE
-680 GKEIKTLPKD
+680 GKEIKTLAKD
-690 LERKLGKREEWDFA
+690 LEKKLGKRDEWDFT
-704 TLRQLFDAFSQG
+704 TLRQLFDTFAQG

-728 NWLRLAGFS
+728 NWLRLAGFAL
-737 MRPGFGDP
+737 RPGFGDP

-750 IEQIW
+750 IEQVW
-755 SLYQQSIQF
+755 GLYQQNIQF

-777 RRVAGGLSQEQQET
+777 RRIAGGLSQEQQET

-811 KAAQDMGY
+811 KAAQEMGY
-819 ESMVRLSASLENLD
+819 ESMVRLSASLEHLE
-833 VEDKVLLATWYLS
+833 VEDKVLLATWFLS
-846 KAMNHNQFEQAHWWA
+846 KAINQNQFEQAHWWA
-861 LGRLASR
+861 MGRLASR
-868 TPLYGSQHNAIPR
+868 TPLYGSQHNVIPR
-881 EQIEQWLP
+881 EQAEQWLP
-889 KLLEL
+889 KLLEQ
-894 NWQKEQMIA
+894 NWLKEPMIA
-903 FAVVMMCRKTGD
+903 FAAVMICRKTGD
-915 RLFDVSD
+915 RLFDISD
-922 DYREQVRSKLK
+922 DYREQVLTKLK
-933 QSKVPESWISLV
+933 QSKVPESWVSLV

-964 PSGLTLISS
+964 PSGLTLVHH

>member
-1 MTSPR
+1 MASPR

-21 FCEITDNLEQSN
+21 FCEITDDLQQSK
-33 VTLFDI
+33 VSLFDI

-60 PADGQISPSDL
+60 PAEGQISPNDL
-71 ILPWESVRTEGDID
+71 TLPWDNQPVEGDIKHL
-85 NVIVGEWARELGA
+85 IVGEWARELGA

-107 AKSWLSHQAVDRR
+107 AKSWLSHQAVDRN
-120 SEILPWAGAADV
+120 SDILPWAGASDV
-132 EKVSPVTASASYLN
+132 DKVSPVIASASYLN
-146 HIRQSW
+146 HIRQAW
-152 NYRHPS
+152 NYRNPS
-158 NKLEDQDVVVTVP
+158 NKLEDQEVVVTVP

-179 KLTLEAAEQA
+179 KLTLEAAQLA
-189 GLGKIVLLEEPQAV
+189 GLHKIVLLEEPQAV

-212 HTASEEL
+212 QTASDEL
-219 KTLPLI
+219 KDLPLI

-242 KFDSDELALDRIG
+242 KFNQDELALDRIG

-273 LAEQRFS
+273 LAESRFS

-287 ANLTKL
+287 ASLTKL

-302 NLLSA
+302 QLLSSG
-307 NAPDEVKITMLGSG
+307 APDEVKITMLGSG

-330 VQLSKQEVHQIALDG
+330 IGLTKQEVHQIALDG
-345 FFPLSGFE
+345 FFPLSDFSQT
-353 EVPDKRRS
+353 PDKRRS

-376 SKHIAEFLTQ
+376 SKHVAEFLGL

-392 AALNRANK
+392 AALGQ
-400 LNLESNQ
+400 EDTS
-407 DLESNQ
+407 
-413 NLESNQYLENGEGTE
+413 

-435 LLLNGGVFNSE
+435 ILLNGGVFNSD
-446 LVTERITQLL
+446 LVTQRVTQLL
-456 ENWKGTPIT
+456 GNWRGAPVT

-498 ARSYFLHLPEKNK
+498 ARSYFLHLQEKNK

-534 RFSLTLGEPVKFNL
+534 RFSLTLGEPVRFNL

-553 DSFGNTN
+553 DTLTN
-560 SGSNA
+560 DA
-565 SIQNGMMVDVD
+565 QIQNGVIVDVD

-589 LESEGATLQANQK
+589 LEGEGAELQANQK

-624 STEDDST
+624 SVDD
-631 ENDSKR
+631 DAKR
-637 WKLEFEVR
+637 WALEFEVR
-645 NQQADDQENS
+645 NQKAEQSEEEMLSPRLA
-655 SFHPN
+655 
-660 LEECKTLIS
+660 ECKELIT
-669 RIYSGNKKSAE
+669 RIYSGNKKSADS
-680 GKEIKTLPKD
+680 KEIKTLAKD
-690 LERKLGKREEWDFA
+690 LEKKLGKRDEWDFA
-704 TLRQLFDAFSQG
+704 TLRHLFDAFAQG

-737 MRPGFGDP
+737 LRPGFGDA

-750 IEQIW
+750 IEQVW
-755 SLYQQSIQF
+755 GLYQQNIQF

-777 RRVAGGLSQEQQET
+777 RRIAGGLNQEQQET

-811 KAAQDMGY
+811 KAAQEMGY
-819 ESMVRLSASLENLD
+819 ESMVRLAASLEHLE
-833 VEDKVLLATWYLS
+833 VEDKVLLSSWFLN
-846 KAMNHNQFEQAHWWA
+846 KALNSNQFEQAHWWA

-868 TPLYGSQHNAIPR
+868 TPLYGSQHNVIPR
-881 EQIEQWLP
+881 EQAEQWLP
-889 KLLEL
+889 KLLDK
-894 NWQKEQMIA
+894 NWQKEPMIA
-903 FAVVMMCRKTGD
+903 FAAVMICRKTGD
-915 RLFDVSD
+915 RLFDISD
-922 DYREQVRSKLK
+922 EFRVQVLEKLK
-933 QSKVPESWISLV
+933 QSKVSPSWITLV
-945 EEVKEL
+945 EEVSEL

-964 PSGLTLISS
+964 PSGLTLVNH

>member
-1 MTSPR
+1 MASPR

-21 FCEITDNLEQSN
+21 YCEITDNLEQSE
-33 VTLFDI
+33 VSLFDI

-60 PADGQISPSDL
+60 PAVGQISPSDL
-71 ILPWESVRTEGDID
+71 TLPWDNEPVAGDI
-85 NVIVGEWARELGA
+85 NNLIVGEWARELGA

-107 AKSWLSHQAVDRR
+107 AKSWLSHQAVDR
-120 SEILPWAGAADV
+120 SSDILPWAGAQDV
-132 EKVSPVTASASYLN
+132 DKVSPVIASASYLN
-146 HIRQSW
+146 HIRQAW

-179 KLTLEAAEQA
+179 KLTLEAAELA
-189 GLGKIVLLEEPQAV
+189 GLKKIVLLEEPQAV

-212 HTASEEL
+212 KTAADEL
-219 KTLPLI
+219 KELPLI

-242 KFDSDELALDRIG
+242 SFSSQDELALDRIG

-273 LAEQRFS
+273 LAESRFN
-280 QSKKLNA
+280 QSKKLTA
-287 ANLTKL
+287 ASLTKL

-307 NAPDEVKITMLGSG
+307 SAPDEVKITMLGSG

-330 VQLSKQEVHQIALDG
+330 IALSKQEVHQIALDG
-345 FFPLSGFE
+345 FFPLSDFS

-376 SKHIAEFLTQ
+376 SKHVAEFLTQ
-386 HQQVSY
+386 HQQVAR
-392 AALNRANK
+392 AALGIEDDK
-400 LNLESNQ
+400 
-407 DLESNQ
+407 Q
-413 NLESNQYLENGEGTE
+413 N
-428 KPAIPVG
+428 AIPVG
-435 LLLNGGVFNSE
+435 VLLNGGVFNSE
-446 LVTERITQLL
+446 LVTERVTTLL
-456 ENWKGTPIT
+456 SDWRGAPVT

-498 ARSYFLHLPEKNK
+498 ARSYFLHLQEKNK

-534 RFSLTLGEPVKFNL
+534 RFSLTLGEPVRFNL

-553 DSFGNTN
+553 DTLTNNT
-560 SGSNA
+560 A
-565 SIQNGMMVDVD
+565 IQNGVMVDVD
-576 PDIFAPLPPYIST
+576 PDLFAPLPPYITT
-589 LESEGATLQANQK
+589 LEGEGAELQANQK

-624 STEDDST
+624 SAEDD
-631 ENDSKR
+631 NKR
-637 WKLEFEVR
+637 WELEFEVR
-645 NQQADDQENS
+645 NKQTDDSEQVKL
-655 SFHPN
+655 HPKLN
-660 LEECKTLIS
+660 ECKELIA
-669 RIYSGNKKSAE
+669 RLYSGNKKSAE
-680 GKEIKTLPKD
+680 GKEIKTLAKD
-690 LERKLGKREEWDFA
+690 LEKKLGKRDEWDFT
-704 TLRQLFDAFSQG
+704 TLRQLFDTFAQG

-728 NWLRLAGFS
+728 NWLRLAGFAL
-737 MRPGFGDP
+737 RPGFGDP

-750 IEQIW
+750 IEQVW
-755 SLYQQSIQF
+755 GLYQQNIQF

-777 RRVAGGLSQEQQET
+777 RRIAGGLSQEQQET

-811 KAAQDMGY
+811 KATQDMGY
-819 ESMVRLSASLENLD
+819 ESMVRLSASLEHLE
-833 VEDKVLLATWYLS
+833 VEDKVLLATWFLS
-846 KAMNHNQFEQAHWWA
+846 KAINQNQFEQAHWWA
-861 LGRLASR
+861 MGRLASR
-868 TPLYGSQHNAIPR
+868 TPLYGSQHNVIPR
-881 EQIEQWLP
+881 EQAEQWLP
-889 KLLEL
+889 KLLEQ
-894 NWQKEQMIA
+894 NWQKEPMIA
-903 FAVVMMCRKTGD
+903 FAAVMICRKTGD
-915 RLFDVSD
+915 RLFDISD
-922 DYREQVRSKLK
+922 DYREQVLTKLK
-933 QSKVPESWISLV
+933 QSKVPESWVSLV
-945 EEVKEL
+945 KEVKEL

-964 PSGLTLISS
+964 PSGLTLVHH

>member
-1 MTSPR
+1 MASPR

-21 FCEITDNLEQSN
+21 YCEITDNLEQSE
-33 VTLFDI
+33 VSLFDI

-60 PADGQISPSDL
+60 PAVGQISSSDL
-71 ILPWESVRTEGDID
+71 TLPWENEPVSGDIS

-107 AKSWLSHQAVDRR
+107 AKSWLSHQAVDR
-120 SEILPWAGAADV
+120 SSDILPWAGAQDV
-132 EKVSPVTASASYLN
+132 DKVSPVIASASYLN

-179 KLTLEAAEQA
+179 KLTLEAAELA
-189 GLGKIVLLEEPQAV
+189 GLKKIVLLEEPQAV

-212 HTASEEL
+212 QTAADEL
-219 KTLPLI
+219 KELPLI

-242 KFDSDELALDRIG
+242 SFSSQNELALDRIG

-273 LAEQRFS
+273 LAESRFN
-280 QSKKLNA
+280 QSKKLTA
-287 ANLTKL
+287 ASLTKL

-307 NAPDEVKITMLGSG
+307 SAPEEVKITMLGSG

-330 VQLSKQEVHQIALDG
+330 IGLSKQEVHQIALDG
-345 FFPLSGFE
+345 FFPLSDFS

-376 SKHIAEFLTQ
+376 SKHVAEFLTT
-386 HQQVSY
+386 HQQVSR
-392 AALNRANK
+392 AALGIEDDK
-400 LNLESNQ
+400 
-407 DLESNQ
+407 Q
-413 NLESNQYLENGEGTE
+413 N
-428 KPAIPVG
+428 AIPVG

-446 LVTERITQLL
+446 LVTERVTTLL
-456 ENWKGTPIT
+456 SDWRGAPVT

-498 ARSYFLHLPEKNK
+498 ARSYFLHLQEKNK

-534 RFSLTLGEPVKFNL
+534 RFSLTLGEPVRFNL

-553 DSFGNTN
+553 DTLTNNT
-560 SGSNA
+560 A
-565 SIQNGMMVDVD
+565 IQNGVMVDVD
-576 PDIFAPLPPYIST
+576 PDLFAPLPPYITT
-589 LESEGATLQANQK
+589 LEGEGAELQANQK

-624 STEDDST
+624 SAED
-631 ENDSKR
+631 DSKR
-637 WKLEFEVR
+637 WELEFEVR
-645 NQQADDQENS
+645 NKQTDDSEQVKL
-655 SFHPN
+655 HPKLN
-660 LEECKTLIS
+660 ECKELIA
-669 RIYSGNKKSAE
+669 RLYSGNKKSAE
-680 GKEIKTLPKD
+680 SKEIKTLAKD
-690 LERKLGKREEWDFA
+690 LEKKLGKRDEWDFT
-704 TLRQLFDAFSQG
+704 TLRQLFDTFAQG

-728 NWLRLAGFS
+728 NWLRLAGFAL
-737 MRPGFGDP
+737 RPGFGDP

-750 IEQIW
+750 IEQVW
-755 SLYQQSIQF
+755 GLYQQNIQF

-777 RRVAGGLSQEQQET
+777 RRIAGGLSQEQQEN
-791 ILADIAKYLHPGAMK
+791 ILADIAKFLHPGAMK

-819 ESMVRLSASLENLD
+819 ESMVRLAASLEHLE
-833 VEDKVLLATWYLS
+833 VEDKVLLATWFLS
-846 KAMNHNQFEQAHWWA
+846 KAINHNQFEQAHWWA
-861 LGRLASR
+861 MGRLASR
-868 TPLYGSQHNAIPR
+868 TPLYGSQHNVIPR
-881 EQIEQWLP
+881 EQAEQWLP
-889 KLLEL
+889 KLLEQ
-894 NWQKEQMIA
+894 NWQKEPMIA
-903 FAVVMMCRKTGD
+903 FAAVMICRKTGD
-915 RLFDVSD
+915 RLFDISD
-922 DYREQVRSKLK
+922 DYREQVLTKLK
-933 QSKVPESWISLV
+933 QSKVPESWVSLV

-951 SESESKRVFGDAL
+951 SESESKRIFGDAL
-964 PSGLTLISS
+964 PSGLTLVNN

>member
-1 MTSPR
+1 MASPR

-21 FCEITDNLEQSN
+21 YCEITDNLEQSE
-33 VTLFDI
+33 VSLFDI

-60 PADGQISPSDL
+60 PAQGQISPSDL
-71 ILPWESVRTEGDID
+71 TLPWENQPVSGDIK

-107 AKSWLSHQAVDRR
+107 AKSWLSHQAVDRS
-120 SEILPWAGAADV
+120 SEILPWAGAQDV
-132 EKVSPVTASASYLN
+132 DKVSPVIASASYLN
-146 HIRQSW
+146 HIRQAW

-179 KLTLEAAEQA
+179 KLTLEAAELA
-189 GLGKIVLLEEPQAV
+189 GLKKIVLLEEPQAV

-212 HTASEEL
+212 QTAADEL
-219 KTLPLI
+219 KDLPLI

-242 KFDSDELALDRIG
+242 KFKQSNDSVSELALDRIG

-273 LAEQRFS
+273 LAESRFN
-280 QSKKLNA
+280 QNKKLTA
-287 ANLTKL
+287 ASLTKL

-302 NLLSA
+302 NLLSS
-307 NAPDEVKITMLGSG
+307 NAPEEVKITMLGSG

-330 VQLSKQEVHQIALDG
+330 IALSKQEVHQIALDG
-345 FFPLSGFE
+345 FFPLSEFN

-376 SKHIAEFLTQ
+376 SKHVAEFLTQ
-386 HQQVSY
+386 HQQVSRS
-392 AALNRANK
+392 ALGIEDEK
-400 LNLESNQ
+400 
-407 DLESNQ
+407 Q
-413 NLESNQYLENGEGTE
+413 N
-428 KPAIPVG
+428 AIPVG
-435 LLLNGGVFNSE
+435 LLLNGGVFNSD
-446 LVTERITQLL
+446 LVTERVTTLL
-456 ENWKGTPIT
+456 SDWRGAPVT

-498 ARSYFLHLPEKNK
+498 ARSYFLHLQEKNK

-534 RFSLTLGEPVKFNL
+534 RFSLTLGEPVRFNL

-553 DSFGNTN
+553 DTLTNNT
-560 SGSNA
+560 A
-565 SIQNGMMVDVD
+565 IQNGVMVDVD
-576 PDIFAPLPPYIST
+576 PDLFVPLPPYITT
-589 LESEGATLQANQK
+589 LEGEGAELHANQK

-624 STEDDST
+624 SAEDDT
-631 ENDSKR
+631 KR
-637 WKLEFEVR
+637 WALEFEVR
-645 NQQADDQENS
+645 NKQADDNEDVQL
-655 SFHPN
+655 HPKLN
-660 LEECKTLIS
+660 ECKELVA
-669 RIYSGNKKSAE
+669 RLYSGNKKSADS
-680 GKEIKTLPKD
+680 KEIKTLAKD
-690 LERKLGKREEWDFA
+690 LEKKLGKRDEWDFT
-704 TLRQLFDAFSQG
+704 TLRQLFDAFAQG

-728 NWLRLAGFS
+728 NWLRLAGFAL
-737 MRPGFGDP
+737 RPGFGDP

-755 SLYQQSIQF
+755 GLYQQNIQF

-777 RRVAGGLSQEQQET
+777 RRIAGGLNQEQQET

-819 ESMVRLSASLENLD
+819 ESMVRLSASLENLE
-833 VEDKVLLATWYLS
+833 VEDKVLLATWFLS
-846 KAMNHNQFEQAHWWA
+846 KAINHNQFQQAHWWA
-861 LGRLASR
+861 MGRLASR
-868 TPLYGSQHNAIPR
+868 TPLYGSQHSVIPR
-881 EQIEQWLP
+881 EQAEQWLP
-889 KLLEL
+889 KLLDQ
-894 NWQKEQMIA
+894 NWQKEPMIA
-903 FAVVMMCRKTGD
+903 FAAVMICRKTGD
-915 RLFDVSD
+915 RLFDISD
-922 DYREQVRSKLK
+922 DYREQVLAKLK
-933 QSKVPESWISLV
+933 QSKVPESWVSLV

-951 SESESKRVFGDAL
+951 SDSESKRVFGDAL
-964 PSGLTLISS
+964 PSGLTLVHH

>member
-1 MTSPR
+1 MASPR

-21 FCEITDNLEQSN
+21 YCEITDNLEQSE
-33 VTLFDI
+33 VSLFDI

-60 PADGQISPSDL
+60 PAVGQISPSDL
-71 ILPWESVRTEGDID
+71 TLPWENEPVAGDIN

-107 AKSWLSHQAVDRR
+107 AKSWLSHQAVDRN
-120 SEILPWAGAADV
+120 SDILPWAGAQDV
-132 EKVSPVTASASYLN
+132 DKVSPVIASASYLN
-146 HIRQSW
+146 HIRQAW

-179 KLTLEAAEQA
+179 KLTLEAAELA
-189 GLGKIVLLEEPQAV
+189 GLKKTVLLEEPQAV

-212 HTASEEL
+212 QTAANEL
-219 KTLPLI
+219 KDLPLI

-242 KFDSDELALDRIG
+242 KFTHDDLALDRIG

-273 LAEQRFS
+273 LAESRFS
-280 QSKKLNA
+280 QNKKLTA
-287 ANLTKL
+287 ASLTKL

-302 NLLSA
+302 NLLSTS
-307 NAPDEVKITMLGSG
+307 APDEVKITMLGSG

-330 VQLSKQEVHQIALDG
+330 IALSKQEVHQIALDG
-345 FFPLSGFE
+345 FFPLSDFS

-376 SKHIAEFLTQ
+376 SKHVAEFLTQ
-386 HQQVSY
+386 HQQVSR
-392 AALNRANK
+392 AALGIEDDK
-400 LNLESNQ
+400 
-407 DLESNQ
+407 Q
-413 NLESNQYLENGEGTE
+413 N
-428 KPAIPVG
+428 AIPVG
-435 LLLNGGVFNSE
+435 LLLNGGVFNSD
-446 LVTERITQLL
+446 LVTERVTTLL
-456 ENWKGTPIT
+456 SDWRGAPVT

-498 ARSYFLHLPEKNK
+498 ARSYFLHLQEKNK

-534 RFSLTLGEPVKFNL
+534 RFSLTLGEPVRFNL

-553 DSFGNTN
+553 DTLTNNT
-560 SGSNA
+560 A
-565 SIQNGMMVDVD
+565 IQNGVMVDVD
-576 PDIFAPLPPYIST
+576 PDLFAPLPPYITT
-589 LESEGATLQANQK
+589 LEGEGAELQANQK

-624 STEDDST
+624 SAEDDK
-631 ENDSKR
+631 KR
-637 WKLEFEVR
+637 WELEFEVR
-645 NQQADDQENS
+645 NKQTDDSEQVKL
-655 SFHPN
+655 HPKLN
-660 LEECKTLIS
+660 ECKELIA
-669 RIYSGNKKSAE
+669 RLYSGNKKSAE
-680 GKEIKTLPKD
+680 GNEIKTLAKD
-690 LERKLGKREEWDFA
+690 LEKKLGKRDEWDFT
-704 TLRQLFDAFSQG
+704 TLRQLFDTFAQG

-728 NWLRLAGFS
+728 NWLRLAGFAL
-737 MRPGFGDP
+737 RPGFGDP

-750 IEQIW
+750 IEQVW
-755 SLYQQSIQF
+755 GLYQQNIQF

-777 RRVAGGLSQEQQET
+777 RRIAGGLSQEQQEN

-811 KAAQDMGY
+811 KAAQEMGY
-819 ESMVRLSASLENLD
+819 ESMVRLSASLEHLE
-833 VEDKVLLATWYLS
+833 VEDKVLLATWFLS
-846 KAMNHNQFEQAHWWA
+846 KAINQNQFEQAHWWA
-861 LGRLASR
+861 MGRLASR
-868 TPLYGSQHNAIPR
+868 TPLYGSQHNVIPR
-881 EQIEQWLP
+881 EQAEQWLP
-889 KLLEL
+889 KLLEQ
-894 NWQKEQMIA
+894 NWLKEPMIA
-903 FAVVMMCRKTGD
+903 FAAVMICRKTGD
-915 RLFDVSD
+915 RLFDISD
-922 DYREQVRSKLK
+922 DYREQVLTKLK
-933 QSKVPESWISLV
+933 QSKVPESWVSLV

-964 PSGLTLISS
+964 PSGLTLVHH

>member
-1 MTSPR
+1 MASPR

-21 FCEITDNLEQSN
+21 YCEITDNLEQSE
-33 VTLFDI
+33 VSLFDI

-60 PADGQISPSDL
+60 PAVGQISPSDL
-71 ILPWESVRTEGDID
+71 TLPWENEPVSGDIS

-107 AKSWLSHQAVDRR
+107 AKSWLSHQAVDR
-120 SEILPWAGAADV
+120 SSDILPWAGAQDV
-132 EKVSPVTASASYLN
+132 DKVSPVIASASYLN
-146 HIRQSW
+146 HIRQAW

-179 KLTLEAAEQA
+179 KLTLEAAELA
-189 GLGKIVLLEEPQAV
+189 GLKKIVLLEEPQAV

-212 HTASEEL
+212 QTAADEL
-219 KTLPLI
+219 KELPLI

-242 KFDSDELALDRIG
+242 KYQNDELALDRIG

-273 LAEQRFS
+273 LAESRFN
-280 QSKKLNA
+280 QSKKLTA
-287 ANLTKL
+287 ASLTKL

-302 NLLSA
+302 DLLSVS
-307 NAPDEVKITMLGSG
+307 APDEVKITMLGSG

-330 VQLSKQEVHQIALDG
+330 IGLSKQEVHQIALDG
-345 FFPLSGFE
+345 FFPLSDFS

-361 AVVEFGL
+361 AMVEFGL

-376 SKHIAEFLTQ
+376 SKHVAEFLNQ

-392 AALNRANK
+392 SALGQ
-400 LNLESNQ
+400 EDTS
-407 DLESNQ
+407 
-413 NLESNQYLENGEGTE
+413 T
-428 KPAIPVG
+428 PAVPVG

-446 LVTERITQLL
+446 LVTERVTTLL
-456 ENWKGTPIT
+456 GNWRGAPVT

-470 HPDWSVALGAVAF
+470 HPDCSVALGAVAF

-498 ARSYFLHLPEKNK
+498 ARSYFLHLQEKNK

-520 KGTEEGHEIRLSGR
+520 KGTDEGHEIRLSGR
-534 RFSLTLGEPVKFNL
+534 RFSLTLGEPVRFNL

-553 DSFGNTN
+553 DTLTHNTE
-560 SGSNA
+560 
-565 SIQNGMMVDVD
+565 IQNGVMVEVD
-576 PDIFAPLPPYIST
+576 PDIFSPLPPYIST
-589 LESEGATLQANQK
+589 LESEGTDLQANQK

-624 STEDDST
+624 SV
-631 ENDSKR
+631 ENDNKR
-637 WKLEFEVR
+637 WELEFEVR
-645 NQQADDQENS
+645 NQKADETEQEQL
-655 SFHPN
+655 HPR
-660 LEECKTLIS
+660 LTESKELIS
-669 RIYSGNKKSAE
+669 RLYSGNKKSADA
-680 GKEIKTLPKD
+680 KEIKTLAKD
-690 LERKLGKREEWDFA
+690 LERKLGKRDDWDFA
-704 TLRQLFDAFSQG
+704 TLRHLFDAFAQG
-716 RKRRRRSEQHEK
+716 RKRRRRSEAHEK

-737 MRPGFGDP
+737 LRPGFGDA

-750 IEQIW
+750 IEQVW
-755 SLYQQSIQF
+755 GLYQQGIQF

-777 RRVAGGLSQEQQET
+777 RRIAGGLSQEQQET
-791 ILADIAKYLHPGAMK
+791 LLADIAKYLHPGAMK

-819 ESMVRLSASLENLD
+819 ESMVRLSASLEHLE
-833 VEDKVLLATWYLS
+833 VEDKVLLASWFLS
-846 KAMNHNQFEQAHWWA
+846 KAINHNQFEQAHWWA

-868 TPLYGSQHNAIPR
+868 TPLYGSQHSVIPR
-881 EQIEQWLP
+881 EQAEQWLP
-889 KLLEL
+889 KLLEQ
-894 NWQKEQMIA
+894 NWLKEPMIA
-903 FAVVMMCRKTGD
+903 FAAVMICRKTGD
-915 RLFDVSD
+915 RLFDISD
-922 DYREQVRSKLK
+922 DYREQVLTKLK
-933 QSKVPESWISLV
+933 QSKVPESWVSLV
-945 EEVKEL
+945 EDVKEL

-964 PSGLTLISS
+964 PSGLTLVHN

>member
-1 MTSPR
+1 MASPR
-6 FLVGIDLGTTNTVVA
+6 FLVGIDLGTTNNVVA
-21 FCEITDNLEQSN
+21 YCEITDNLEQSE
-33 VTLFDI
+33 VSLFDI

-60 PADGQISPSDL
+60 PAVGQISPSDL
-71 ILPWESVRTEGDID
+71 TLPWDNEPVAGDIN

-107 AKSWLSHQAVDRR
+107 AKSWLSHQAVDRN
-120 SEILPWAGAADV
+120 SDILPWAGAQDV
-132 EKVSPVTASASYLN
+132 DKVSPVIASASYLN
-146 HIRQSW
+146 HIRQAW

-179 KLTLEAAEQA
+179 KLTLEAAELA
-189 GLGKIVLLEEPQAV
+189 GLKKIVLLEEPQAV

-212 HTASEEL
+212 QTAADEL
-219 KTLPLI
+219 KDLPLI

-242 KFDSDELALDRIG
+242 KFTNSDLALDRIG

-273 LAEQRFS
+273 LAESRFS
-280 QSKKLNA
+280 QNKKLTA
-287 ANLTKL
+287 ASLTKL

-302 NLLSA
+302 NLLSTS
-307 NAPDEVKITMLGSG
+307 APNEVKITMLGSG

-330 VQLSKQEVHQIALDG
+330 IALSKQEVHQIALDG
-345 FFPLSGFE
+345 FFPLSDFS

-376 SKHIAEFLTQ
+376 SKHVAEFLTQ
-386 HQQVSY
+386 HQQVSR
-392 AALNRANK
+392 AALGIEDDK
-400 LNLESNQ
+400 
-407 DLESNQ
+407 Q
-413 NLESNQYLENGEGTE
+413 N
-428 KPAIPVG
+428 AIPVG
-435 LLLNGGVFNSE
+435 LLLNGGVFNSD
-446 LVTERITQLL
+446 LVTERVTTLL
-456 ENWKGTPIT
+456 SDWRGAPVT

-470 HPDWSVALGAVAF
+470 HPNWSVALGAVAF

-498 ARSYFLHLPEKNK
+498 ARSYFLHLQEKNK

-534 RFSLTLGEPVKFNL
+534 RFSLTLGEPVRFNL

-553 DSFGNTN
+553 DTLTNNT
-560 SGSNA
+560 A
-565 SIQNGMMVDVD
+565 IQNGVMVDVD
-576 PDIFAPLPPYIST
+576 PDLFAPLPPYITT
-589 LESEGATLQANQK
+589 LEGEGAELQANQK

-624 STEDDST
+624 SAED
-631 ENDSKR
+631 DSKR
-637 WKLEFEVR
+637 WELEFEVR
-645 NQQADDQENS
+645 NKQTDDSEQVKL
-655 SFHPN
+655 HPKLN
-660 LEECKTLIS
+660 ECKELIA
-669 RIYSGNKKSAE
+669 RLYSGNKKSAE
-680 GKEIKTLPKD
+680 GNEIKTLAKD
-690 LERKLGKREEWDFA
+690 LEKKLGKRDEWDFT
-704 TLRQLFDAFSQG
+704 TLRQLFDTFAQG

-728 NWLRLAGFS
+728 NWLRLAGFAL
-737 MRPGFGDP
+737 RPGFGDP

-750 IEQIW
+750 IEQVW
-755 SLYQQSIQF
+755 GLYQQNIQF

-777 RRVAGGLSQEQQET
+777 RRIAGGLSQEQQET

-811 KAAQDMGY
+811 KAAQEMGY
-819 ESMVRLSASLENLD
+819 ESMVRLSASLEHLE
-833 VEDKVLLATWYLS
+833 VEDKVLLATWFLS
-846 KAMNHNQFEQAHWWA
+846 KAINQNQFEQAHWWA
-861 LGRLASR
+861 MGRLASR
-868 TPLYGSQHNAIPR
+868 TPLYGSQHNVIPR
-881 EQIEQWLP
+881 EQAEQWLP
-889 KLLEL
+889 KLLEQ
-894 NWQKEQMIA
+894 NWLKEPMIA
-903 FAVVMMCRKTGD
+903 FAAVMICRKTGD
-915 RLFDVSD
+915 RLFDISD
-922 DYREQVRSKLK
+922 DYREQVLTKLK
-933 QSKVPESWISLV
+933 QSKVPESWVSLV

-964 PSGLTLISS
+964 PSGLTLVHH

>member
-1 MTSPR
+1 MASPR

-21 FCEITDNLEQSN
+21 YCEITDNLEQSE
-33 VTLFDI
+33 VSLFDI

-60 PADGQISPSDL
+60 PAVGQISPSDL
-71 ILPWESVRTEGDID
+71 TLPWDNEPVAGDIN

-107 AKSWLSHQAVDRR
+107 AKSWLSHQAVDRN
-120 SEILPWAGAADV
+120 SDILPWAGAQDV
-132 EKVSPVTASASYLN
+132 DKISPVIASASYLN
-146 HIRQSW
+146 HIRQAW

-179 KLTLEAAEQA
+179 KLTLEAAELA
-189 GLGKIVLLEEPQAV
+189 GLKKIVLLEEPQAV

-212 HTASEEL
+212 QTAADEL
-219 KTLPLI
+219 KDLPLI

-242 KFDSDELALDRIG
+242 KFTNSDLALDRIG

-273 LAEQRFS
+273 LAESRFS
-280 QSKKLNA
+280 QNKKLTA
-287 ANLTKL
+287 ASLTKL

-302 NLLSA
+302 NLLSTS
-307 NAPDEVKITMLGSG
+307 APDEVKITMLGSG

-330 VQLSKQEVHQIALDG
+330 IALSKQEVHQIALDG
-345 FFPLSGFE
+345 FFPLSDFS

-376 SKHIAEFLTQ
+376 SKHVAEFLTQ
-386 HQQVSY
+386 HQQVSR
-392 AALNRANK
+392 AALGIEDDK
-400 LNLESNQ
+400 
-407 DLESNQ
+407 Q
-413 NLESNQYLENGEGTE
+413 N
-428 KPAIPVG
+428 AIPVG
-435 LLLNGGVFNSE
+435 LLLNGGVFNSD
-446 LVTERITQLL
+446 LVTERVTTLL
-456 ENWKGTPIT
+456 SDWRGAPVT

-498 ARSYFLHLPEKNK
+498 ARSYFLHLQEKNK

-534 RFSLTLGEPVKFNL
+534 RFSLTLGEPVRFNL

-553 DSFGNTN
+553 DTLTNNT
-560 SGSNA
+560 A
-565 SIQNGMMVDVD
+565 IQNGVMVDVD
-576 PDIFAPLPPYIST
+576 PDLFAPLPPYITT
-589 LESEGATLQANQK
+589 LEGEGAELQANQK

-624 STEDDST
+624 SAED
-631 ENDSKR
+631 DSKR
-637 WKLEFEVR
+637 WELEFEVR
-645 NQQADDQENS
+645 NKQADDGEEIQL
-655 SFHPN
+655 HPRLN
-660 LEECKTLIS
+660 ECKELIA
-669 RIYSGNKKSAE
+669 RLYSGNKKSAE
-680 GKEIKTLPKD
+680 GKEIKTLAKD
-690 LERKLGKREEWDFA
+690 LEKKLGKRDEWDFT
-704 TLRQLFDAFSQG
+704 TLRQLFDTFAQG

-728 NWLRLAGFS
+728 NWLRLAGFAL
-737 MRPGFGDP
+737 RPGFGDP

-750 IEQIW
+750 IEQVW
-755 SLYQQSIQF
+755 GLYQQNIQF

-777 RRVAGGLSQEQQET
+777 RRIAGGLSQEQQET

-811 KAAQDMGY
+811 KAAQEMGY
-819 ESMVRLSASLENLD
+819 ESMVRLSASLEHLE
-833 VEDKVLLATWYLS
+833 VEDKVLLATWFLS
-846 KAMNHNQFEQAHWWA
+846 KAINQNQFEQAHWWA
-861 LGRLASR
+861 MGRLASR
-868 TPLYGSQHNAIPR
+868 TPLYGSQHNVIPR
-881 EQIEQWLP
+881 EQAEQWLP
-889 KLLEL
+889 KLLEQ
-894 NWQKEQMIA
+894 NWLKEPMIA
-903 FAVVMMCRKTGD
+903 FAAVMICRKTGD
-915 RLFDVSD
+915 RLFDISD
-922 DYREQVRSKLK
+922 DYREQVLTKLK
-933 QSKVPESWISLV
+933 QSKVPESWVSLV

-964 PSGLTLISS
+964 PSGLTLVHH

>member
-1 MTSPR
+1 MASPR

-21 FCEITDNLEQSN
+21 YCEITDNLEQSE
-33 VTLFDI
+33 VSLFDI

-60 PADGQISPSDL
+60 PAIGQISPSDL
-71 ILPWESVRTEGDID
+71 TLPWENEPVSGDIS

-107 AKSWLSHQAVDRR
+107 AKSWLSHQAVDR
-120 SEILPWAGAADV
+120 SSDILPWAGAQDV
-132 EKVSPVTASASYLN
+132 DKVSPVIASASYLN
-146 HIRQSW
+146 HIRQAW

-179 KLTLEAAEQA
+179 KLTLEAAELA
-189 GLGKIVLLEEPQAV
+189 GLKKIVLLEEPQAV

-212 HTASEEL
+212 QTAADEL
-219 KTLPLI
+219 KELPLI

-242 KFDSDELALDRIG
+242 SFSSQNELALDRIG

-273 LAEQRFS
+273 LAESRFN
-280 QSKKLNA
+280 QSKKLTA
-287 ANLTKL
+287 ASLTKL

-307 NAPDEVKITMLGSG
+307 SAPEEVKITMLGSG

-330 VQLSKQEVHQIALDG
+330 IGLSKQEVHQIALDG
-345 FFPLSGFE
+345 FFPLSDFS

-376 SKHIAEFLTQ
+376 SKHVAEFLTT
-386 HQQVSY
+386 HQQVSR
-392 AALNRANK
+392 AALGIEDDK
-400 LNLESNQ
+400 
-407 DLESNQ
+407 Q
-413 NLESNQYLENGEGTE
+413 N
-428 KPAIPVG
+428 AIPVG

-446 LVTERITQLL
+446 LVTERVTTLL
-456 ENWKGTPIT
+456 SDWRGAPVT

-498 ARSYFLHLPEKNK
+498 ARSYFLHLQEKNK

-534 RFSLTLGEPVKFNL
+534 RFSLTLGEPVRFNL

-553 DSFGNTN
+553 DTLTNNT
-560 SGSNA
+560 
-565 SIQNGMMVDVD
+565 SIQNGVMVDVD
-576 PDIFAPLPPYIST
+576 PDLFAPLPPYITT
-589 LESEGATLQANQK
+589 LEGEGAELQANQK

-624 STEDDST
+624 SAED
-631 ENDSKR
+631 DSKR
-637 WKLEFEVR
+637 WELEFEVR
-645 NQQADDQENS
+645 NKQTDDSEQVKL
-655 SFHPN
+655 HPKLN
-660 LEECKTLIS
+660 ECKELIA
-669 RIYSGNKKSAE
+669 RLYSGNKKSAE
-680 GKEIKTLPKD
+680 SKEIKTLAKD
-690 LERKLGKREEWDFA
+690 LEKKLGKRDEWDFT
-704 TLRQLFDAFSQG
+704 TLRQLFDTFAQG

-728 NWLRLAGFS
+728 NWLRLAGFAL
-737 MRPGFGDP
+737 RPGFGDP

-750 IEQIW
+750 IEQVW
-755 SLYQQSIQF
+755 GLYQQNIQF

-777 RRVAGGLSQEQQET
+777 RRIAGGLSQEQQET

-819 ESMVRLSASLENLD
+819 ESMVRLAASLEHLE
-833 VEDKVLLATWYLS
+833 VEDKVLLATWFLS
-846 KAMNHNQFEQAHWWA
+846 KAINHNQFEQAHWWA
-861 LGRLASR
+861 MGRLASR
-868 TPLYGSQHNAIPR
+868 TPLYGSQHNVIPR
-881 EQIEQWLP
+881 EQAEQWLP
-889 KLLEL
+889 KLLEQ
-894 NWQKEQMIA
+894 NWQKEPMIA
-903 FAVVMMCRKTGD
+903 FAAVMICRKTGD
-915 RLFDVSD
+915 RLFDISD
-922 DYREQVRSKLK
+922 DYREQVLTKLK
-933 QSKVPESWISLV
+933 QSKVPESWVSLV

-951 SESESKRVFGDAL
+951 SESESKRIFGDAL
-964 PSGLTLISS
+964 PSGLTLVHN